1 MKSKK
6 ISILMLGLLV
16 APMLLQSASS
26 AKADSESAIV
36 HTQKSTVS
44 SLVEEGQYFGP
55 TPARNKSSK
64 NILDDLP
71 KDNPFKYVHG
81 DGTDLRQMAPD
92 AYGRAATVQLYMRHA
107 NGSYTV
113 GTGAFVGNRTILT
126 VAHNFLK
133 ANLDNTTND
142 ITDVWFVVGSN
153 SAYKFEGPA
162 NNYRL
167 LPTSGTMY
175 HVDKSQLRFFN
186 QQNYSSNISD
196 RNDKALWENDVA
208 AIQIKDP
215 FPILAK
221 KQGLKNDEVLR
232 IAPLDELLQF
242 NRSPVNT
249 RNVVIN
255 GYPGNYKPGTKEA
268 GTLKN
273 AIIGGFQYR
282 AASVIANKPRY
293 ISTGADLDSGSLF
306 EFKNT
311 AVGGMSGSSVLDEKG
326 NVVGTYNFST
336 PGSTPDGLAGGVLF
350 SKAHH
355 TWLTNLVKEN
365 TAKGW
370 YDLDG
375 TRYYLGDDGN
385 IVKNKTLTID
395 GHIWSFDGEGRPT
408 DKGEY
413 FETKVF
419 VKRVDESGKEIEA
432 RQEVGKATALQD
444 FEWSGATKYVER
456 DAVFKEAWLLKTVNG
471 STDRKAT
478 IKAEKGKPEV
488 EIVEVYQSRWVPL
501 RRTSLTKA
509 IEEVKAHA
517 KDRESKLPAKG
528 FEAYAPA
535 ELAGKLNTAQNNYN
549 KALTDAENLA
559 KATDKDDQTAKRTQ
573 KVIDDAEKALRDS
586 DKAFEPLLT
595 EYAKVKRD
603 ERISAVAVLDVAA
616 QYLEDHKSENTK
628 SVKPET
634 LKQYDNAKDAL
645 QKAITAQTQFL
656 ASNKSNDLFKTL
668 DLKNGT
674 DAIAKAQADL
684 ETAVAKVTSESG
696 MLDTSTLTKSIAD
709 LDMSLDRALTRSFI
723 VEPRSELLKDFGVAK
738 QAGTDRVKEARE
750 LLSTGLTKNDQAK
763 VDDMLNRL
771 AKAKDDYLKAIDKV
785 APGERNRI
793 EDPKNLLGS
802 IEPRKVV
809 PAVTVKEKPVTPAKP
824 VETKPSEPV
833 KPVETKPSEP
843 VKPSEPSKP
852 VETKPSAP
860 VTTEEPTKPVA
871 PTKPVESKPSEPT
884 KPVET
889 KPSEPVKPVE
899 TKPSEPTKP
908 VEELPK
914 PVTPTIPTK
923 PVDSKKTETEVVTE
937 KIPFKTKTVEDSELE
952 AGQEHVDVDGQDGE
966 KEITKTYTLEGGK
979 RVGQPIT
986 VEKTL
991 KEPVEKVVRVGTKG
1005 ADKEVVTEE
1014 IPFETK
1020 KIDDP
1025 KLKKGEEKVEVEGAV
1040 GQKEI
1045 TKVYV
1050 TEKGER
1056 KGQPSIVEKIIKEP
1070 VTRVVHVGT
1079 GAEVVDKTTTDDPT
1093 KKTDPKSTEK
1103 KDQVGSE
1110 QKSGQKESDKKND
1123 PKTNVENP
1131 SKKVLP
1137 KTSERDR
1144 RHGTI
1149 VGVLLALVGF
1159 GSVASYTKLRK
1170 RDE

>member
-1 MKSKK
+1 
-6 ISILMLGLLV
+6 MLGLLV

-26 AKADSESAIV
+26 AKADDEPAIV
-36 HTQKSTVS
+36 HTQKNTVS

-107 NGSYTV
+107 DGQYTV
-113 GTGAFVGNRTILT
+113 GSGAFVGNRTILT

-196 RNDKALWENDVA
+196 RKDKALWENDVA

-355 TWLTNLVKEN
+355 TWITNLVKEN

-456 DAVFKEAWLLKTVNG
+456 DAAFKDAWLLKTVNG

-488 EIVEVYQSRWVPL
+488 EIVEVYQSRWTPL

-517 KDRESKLPAKG
+517 KDRESKLPTKG

-549 KALTDAENLA
+549 KTLTDAESLA

-595 EYAKVKRD
+595 EYAKAKRD

-645 QKAITAQTQFL
+645 QKAIASQTQFL

-684 ETAVAKVTSESG
+684 EAAVAKVTSENG
-696 MLDTSTLTKSIAD
+696 MLNTSTLTKSIAD
-709 LDMSLDRALTRSFI
+709 LDMSLDKVFKGSFTAESLKGFDI
-723 VEPRSELLKDFGVAK
+723 VK

-750 LLSTGLTKNDQAK
+750 LLSTGLTKDDQAK
-763 VDDMLNRL
+763 VDDMLKRI
-771 AKAKDDYLKAIDKV
+771 AQAKDDYLKAIDKFV
-785 APGERNRI
+785 PSEHNRV
-793 EDPKNLLGS
+793 ENPKNPSGS
-802 IEPRKVV
+802 TEPRKVV
-809 PAVTVKEKPVTPAKP
+809 PAVVVKEKPVEPVKPVIPTKP

-871 PTKPVESKPSEPT
+871 PVTEEPT
-884 KPVET
+884 KPVVPT
-889 KPSEPVKPVE
+889 IPSKPEEPKQPE
-899 TKPSEPTKP
+899 
-908 VEELPK
+908 K

-923 PVDSKKTETEVVTE
+923 PTTSKKTETEVVTE
-937 KIPFKTKTVEDSELE
+937 KIPFKTKTVEDPELE
-952 AGQEHVDVDGQDGE
+952 AGQEHVDVEGQDGE
-966 KEITKTYTLEGGK
+966 KEITKTYTLEGSK
-979 RVGQPIT
+979 RVGQPTT
-986 VEKTL
+986 VEKIL

-1045 TKVYV
+1045 TKVYA

-1056 KGQPSIVEKIIKEP
+1056 KGQPTIVEKIIKEP

-1079 GAEVVDKTTTDDPT
+1079 GTYVVDKTTTDDPT

>member
-26 AKADSESAIV
+26 AKADDEPAIV

-133 ANLDNTTND
+133 SNLDNTTND

-162 NNYRL
+162 GNYRF

-196 RNDKALWENDVA
+196 RNDKVLWENDMA

-221 KQGLKNDEVLR
+221 KQGLKNDEVIR

-242 NRSPVNT
+242 NSSPLNT

-255 GYPGNYKPGTKEA
+255 GYPGNYKPGTEDA

-273 AIIGGFQYR
+273 EIIGGIQYR
-282 AASVIANKPRY
+282 AASTISNKPRY
-293 ISTGADLDSGSLF
+293 ISKGADLDSGSLF

-311 AVGGMSGSSVLDEKG
+311 AVGGMSGSSVLNEKG

-336 PGSTPDGLAGGVLF
+336 RGSTPDGSAGGVLF

-456 DAVFKEAWLLKTVNG
+456 DAAFKEAWLLKTVNG

-488 EIVEVYQSRWVPL
+488 EIVEVYQSRWSPL

-517 KDRESKLPAKG
+517 KDRESKLPTKG

-535 ELAGKLNTAQNNYN
+535 ELAGKLNTVQNNYN

-595 EYAKVKRD
+595 EYAKAKQN
-603 ERISAVAVLDVAA
+603 ERISAVAVLDVAV

-634 LKQYDNAKDAL
+634 LKQYNDAKDVL
-645 QKAITAQTQFL
+645 QKAIDAQTAFL

-668 DLKNGT
+668 DLKNGS
-674 DAIAKAQADL
+674 DAITKAQADF
-684 ETAVAKVTSESG
+684 EAAVAKVTSENG

-709 LDMSLDRALTRSFI
+709 LDMLLDRALTRSFI
-723 VEPRSELLKDFGVAK
+723 VEPGSELLKDFGVAK

-763 VDDMLNRL
+763 VDGMLNRL
-771 AKAKDDYLKAIDKV
+771 AKAKEDYLKAIDKV

-793 EDPKNLLGS
+793 EDPKNLLRS
-802 IEPRKVV
+802 TEPRKVV
-809 PAVTVKEKPVTPAKP
+809 PAVVVKEKPV
-824 VETKPSEPV
+824 EPV
-833 KPVETKPSEP
+833 KPT
-843 VKPSEPSKP
+843 EPSKP
-852 VETKPSAP
+852 VETKPSTPVTTEEPTKPSAPVTEESTKPVVPTIPSKPVETKQPEKPVTPTIPTKPIETKPSDP
-860 VTTEEPTKPVA
+860 VTTEEPTKPVT
-871 PTKPVESKPSEPT
+871 PTIPS

-889 KPSEPVKPVE
+889 KSSDPKETKSSDPKDSTKPKETKSSDPKDSTKPKETKSSDPKDSTKPKETKSSDPKDATKPKETKSSDPKDSTKPTE
-899 TKPSEPTKP
+899 TKP
-908 VEELPK
+908 
-914 PVTPTIPTK
+914 
-923 PVDSKKTETEVVTE
+923 
-937 KIPFKTKTVEDSELE
+937 
-952 AGQEHVDVDGQDGE
+952 
-966 KEITKTYTLEGGK
+966 KE
-979 RVGQPIT
+979 
-986 VEKTL
+986 
-991 KEPVEKVVRVGTKG
+991 
-1005 ADKEVVTEE
+1005 
-1014 IPFETK
+1014 
-1020 KIDDP
+1020 
-1025 KLKKGEEKVEVEGAV
+1025 
-1040 GQKEI
+1040 
-1045 TKVYV
+1045 
-1050 TEKGER
+1050 
-1056 KGQPSIVEKIIKEP
+1056 
-1070 VTRVVHVGT
+1070 
-1079 GAEVVDKTTTDDPT
+1079 
-1093 KKTDPKSTEK
+1093 
-1103 KDQVGSE
+1103 
-1110 QKSGQKESDKKND
+1110 
-1123 PKTNVENP
+1123 
-1131 SKKVLP
+1131 LP
-1137 KTSERDR
+1137 KTSEQAKQRN
-1144 RHGTI
+1144 TAI
-1149 VGVLLALVGF
+1149 VALLSVVGLGGLATYF
-1159 GSVASYTKLRK
+1159 GLRK
-1170 RDE
+1170 RDK

>member
-1 MKSKK
+1 
-6 ISILMLGLLV
+6 MLGLLV

-26 AKADSESAIV
+26 AKADDEPAIV

-133 ANLDNTTND
+133 SNLDNTTND

-162 NNYRL
+162 GNYRL

-196 RNDKALWENDVA
+196 RNDKVLWENDVA

-242 NRSPVNT
+242 NSSPLNT

-255 GYPGNYKPGTKEA
+255 GYPGNYKPGTEDA

-273 AIIGGFQYR
+273 AIIGGIQYR
-282 AASVIANKPRY
+282 AASTISNKPRY
-293 ISTGADLDSGSLF
+293 ISKGADLDSGSLF

-311 AVGGMSGSSVLDEKG
+311 AVGGMSGSSVLNEKG

-336 PGSTPDGLAGGVLF
+336 RGSTPDGSAGGVLF

-395 GHIWSFDGEGRPT
+395 GHIWSFDGDGRPT

-432 RQEVGKATALQD
+432 RQEVGKATALQN

-456 DAVFKEAWLLKTVNG
+456 DAAFKEAWLLKTVNG

-488 EIVEVYQSRWVPL
+488 EIVEVYQSRWSPL

-517 KDRESKLPAKG
+517 KDRESKLPTKG

-595 EYAKVKRD
+595 EYAKAKRD

-616 QYLEDHKSENTK
+616 QYLEDHKSESTK

-668 DLKNGT
+668 DLKNGS
-674 DAIAKAQADL
+674 DAITKAQADL
-684 ETAVAKVTSESG
+684 EAAVAKVTSESG

-709 LDMSLDRALTRSFI
+709 LDMSLDKVFKGSFTA
-723 VEPRSELLKDFGVAK
+723 ESLKGFDVVK
-738 QAGTDRVKEARE
+738 QAGADRVKEARE
-750 LLSTGLTKNDQAK
+750 LLSTGLTKDDQAK
-763 VDDMLNRL
+763 VDDMLARL
-771 AKAKDDYLKAIDKV
+771 AKAKGDYLKAIDKFV
-785 APGERNRI
+785 PSEHNRV
-793 EDPKNLLGS
+793 EDPKNPPGS
-802 IEPRKVV
+802 TEPRKVV
-809 PAVTVKEKPVTPAKP
+809 PAVVVKEKPVTPAKP

-914 PVTPTIPTK
+914 PVMPTIPTK
-923 PVDSKKTETEVVTE
+923 PVETKPSDPITTDEPTKPVTPSNPVETKPSDPKDSEKPKETKPSDPKNPTKPTET
-937 KIPFKTKTVEDSELE
+937 KSSDPKDSE
-952 AGQEHVDVDGQDGE
+952 
-966 KEITKTYTLEGGK
+966 KPK
-979 RVGQPIT
+979 
-986 VEKTL
+986 
-991 KEPVEKVVRVGTKG
+991 
-1005 ADKEVVTEE
+1005 
-1014 IPFETK
+1014 ETK
-1020 KIDDP
+1020 PSDP
-1025 KLKKGEEKVEVEGAV
+1025 KDSTKP
-1040 GQKEI
+1040 KE
-1045 TKVYV
+1045 TKSSDP
-1050 TEKGER
+1050 KN
-1056 KGQPSIVEKIIKEP
+1056 
-1070 VTRVVHVGT
+1070 
-1079 GAEVVDKTTTDDPT
+1079 PT
-1093 KKTDPKSTEK
+1093 KPTETKSSDPKDTTKPTET
-1103 KDQVGSE
+1103 
-1110 QKSGQKESDKKND
+1110 KSKE
-1123 PKTNVENP
+1123 
-1131 SKKVLP
+1131 LP
-1137 KTSERDR
+1137 KTSEQAKQRN
-1144 RHGTI
+1144 TAIIALLSI
-1149 VGVLLALVGF
+1149 VGLGGLATYF
-1159 GSVASYTKLRK
+1159 GLRK
-1170 RDE
+1170 RDK

>member
-26 AKADSESAIV
+26 AKADDEPAIV

-81 DGTDLRQMAPD
+81 DGSDLRPMAPD

-107 NGSYTV
+107 DGQYTV

-126 VAHNFLK
+126 VGHNFLK
-133 ANLDNTTND
+133 SGLDNTTND

-153 SAYKFEGPA
+153 SAFKFEGPKG
-162 NNYRL
+162 NYRIV
-167 LPTSGTMY
+167 PTSGTMY

-186 QQNYSSNISD
+186 QQGYSSNLSD
-196 RNDKALWENDVA
+196 RKDKVLWENDVA

-242 NRSPVNT
+242 NSSPVNT

-255 GYPGNYKPGTKEA
+255 GYPGNFTPGTKEA

-273 AIIGGFQYR
+273 AIVGGVQYR
-282 AASVIANKPRY
+282 AASVIANKPPY
-293 ISTGADLDSGSLF
+293 ISKGADLDSGSLF

-311 AVGGMSGSSVLDEKG
+311 AVGGMSGSSVLNEKG

-336 PGSTPDGLAGGVLF
+336 GGSTPDGVAGGVLF

-355 TWLTNLVKEN
+355 TWITNLVKEN
-365 TAKGW
+365 TATGW

-375 TRYYLGDDGN
+375 TRYYLGEDGN
-385 IVKNKTLTID
+385 IVKNKTLVID

-408 DKGEY
+408 DKGEN

-432 RQEVGKATALQD
+432 RQEVGKATTLQD

-456 DAVFKEAWLLKTVNG
+456 DAAFKEAWLLKTVNG

-488 EIVEVYQSRWVPL
+488 EIVEVYQSRWSPL

-517 KDRESKLPAKG
+517 KDRESKLPTKG

-586 DKAFEPLLT
+586 DKAFEPLLA
-595 EYAKVKRD
+595 EYAKAKRD
-603 ERISAVAVLDVAA
+603 ERISAVGALDVAA
-616 QYLEDHKSENTK
+616 QYLEDHKAENTK
-628 SVKPET
+628 SVKAET
-634 LKQYDNAKDAL
+634 VKQYNDAKDAL

-656 ASNKSNDLFKTL
+656 ATNKSNDLFKTL
-668 DLKNGT
+668 DLKNGS
-674 DAIAKAQADL
+674 DAITKAQADL
-684 ETAVAKVTSESG
+684 EAAVAKVTSESG

-709 LDMSLDRALTRSFI
+709 LDMSLDKVFKGSFTA
-723 VEPRSELLKDFGVAK
+723 ESLKGFDVVK

-750 LLSTGLTKNDQAK
+750 LLSTGLTKDDQAK
-763 VDDMLNRL
+763 VDDMLKRI
-771 AKAKDDYLKAIDKV
+771 AQAKDDYLKAIDKFV
-785 APGERNRI
+785 PSKHNRV
-793 EDPKNLLGS
+793 EDPKNPPGS
-802 IEPRKVV
+802 TEPRKVV
-809 PAVTVKEKPVTPAKP
+809 PAVVVKEKPVT
-824 VETKPSEPV
+824 PV
-833 KPVETKPSEP
+833 KPVETKPLEP

-889 KPSEPVKPVE
+889 KPSEP
-899 TKPSEPTKP
+899 TKP

-923 PVDSKKTETEVVTE
+923 PVETKPSDPITTEEPTKPVTPSNPVETKPSDPKDSEKPKETKPSDPKNPTKPKETKSSDPKDSTKPKETKSSDPKDSEKPKETKPSDPKDTTKPTET
-937 KIPFKTKTVEDSELE
+937 KP
-952 AGQEHVDVDGQDGE
+952 
-966 KEITKTYTLEGGK
+966 KE
-979 RVGQPIT
+979 
-986 VEKTL
+986 
-991 KEPVEKVVRVGTKG
+991 
-1005 ADKEVVTEE
+1005 
-1014 IPFETK
+1014 
-1020 KIDDP
+1020 
-1025 KLKKGEEKVEVEGAV
+1025 
-1040 GQKEI
+1040 
-1045 TKVYV
+1045 
-1050 TEKGER
+1050 
-1056 KGQPSIVEKIIKEP
+1056 
-1070 VTRVVHVGT
+1070 
-1079 GAEVVDKTTTDDPT
+1079 
-1093 KKTDPKSTEK
+1093 
-1103 KDQVGSE
+1103 
-1110 QKSGQKESDKKND
+1110 
-1123 PKTNVENP
+1123 
-1131 SKKVLP
+1131 LP
-1137 KTSERDR
+1137 KTSEQAKQRN
-1144 RHGTI
+1144 TAI
-1149 VGVLLALVGF
+1149 ITLLSVVGLGGLATYLG
-1159 GSVASYTKLRK
+1159 LRK
-1170 RDE
+1170 RDK

>member
-26 AKADSESAIV
+26 AKADDEPAIV

-107 NGSYTV
+107 DGQYTV
-113 GTGAFVGNRTILT
+113 GSGAFVGNRTILT

-175 HVDKSQLRFFN
+175 HVDNSQLRFFN

-196 RNDKALWENDVA
+196 RKDKALWENDVA

-336 PGSTPDGLAGGVLF
+336 PGSTPDGVAGGVLF

-355 TWLTNLVKEN
+355 TWITNLVKEN

-456 DAVFKEAWLLKTVNG
+456 DAAFKDAWLLKTVNG

-488 EIVEVYQSRWVPL
+488 EIVEVYQSRWTPL

-517 KDRESKLPAKG
+517 KDRESKLPTKG
-528 FEAYAPA
+528 FEANAPA

-573 KVIDDAEKALRDS
+573 KVIDDMEKALRDS

-595 EYAKVKRD
+595 EYAKAKRD

-616 QYLEDHKSENTK
+616 QYLEDHKSESTK

-668 DLKNGT
+668 DLKNGS

-684 ETAVAKVTSESG
+684 EAAVAKVTSENG
-696 MLDTSTLTKSIAD
+696 MLNTSTLTKSIAD
-709 LDMSLDRALTRSFI
+709 LDMVLDKRITGSFI
-723 VEPRSELLKDFGVAK
+723 VEPGSELLKDFGVAK

-750 LLSTGLTKNDQAK
+750 LLSTGLTKDDQAK

-785 APGERNRI
+785 ISGERNRI
-793 EDPKNLLGS
+793 ENPKNT
-802 IEPRKVV
+802 EPRKVV
-809 PAVTVKEKPVTPAKP
+809 PAVVVKEKPVTPAKP

-833 KPVETKPSEP
+833 KPTEPSKPVET
-843 VKPSEPSKP
+843 KPSEPSKP
-852 VETKPSAP
+852 VETKPSTP

-871 PTKPVESKPSEPT
+871 PTKPVES
-884 KPVET
+884 

-923 PVDSKKTETEVVTE
+923 PVETKPSDPITTEEPTKPVTPSNPVETKPSDPKDSEKPKETKPSDPKDSTKPKETKSSDPKDSEKPKETKPSDPKDSTKPKETKSSDPKDSTKPTET
-937 KIPFKTKTVEDSELE
+937 KP
-952 AGQEHVDVDGQDGE
+952 
-966 KEITKTYTLEGGK
+966 KE
-979 RVGQPIT
+979 
-986 VEKTL
+986 
-991 KEPVEKVVRVGTKG
+991 
-1005 ADKEVVTEE
+1005 
-1014 IPFETK
+1014 
-1020 KIDDP
+1020 
-1025 KLKKGEEKVEVEGAV
+1025 
-1040 GQKEI
+1040 
-1045 TKVYV
+1045 
-1050 TEKGER
+1050 
-1056 KGQPSIVEKIIKEP
+1056 
-1070 VTRVVHVGT
+1070 
-1079 GAEVVDKTTTDDPT
+1079 
-1093 KKTDPKSTEK
+1093 
-1103 KDQVGSE
+1103 
-1110 QKSGQKESDKKND
+1110 
-1123 PKTNVENP
+1123 
-1131 SKKVLP
+1131 LP
-1137 KTSERDR
+1137 KTSEQAKQRN
-1144 RHGTI
+1144 TAIIALLSI
-1149 VGVLLALVGF
+1149 VGLGGLATYLG
-1159 GSVASYTKLRK
+1159 LRK

>member
-26 AKADSESAIV
+26 AKADSEPAIV
-36 HTQKSTVS
+36 YTEKSTVS

-107 NGSYTV
+107 DGQYTV
-113 GTGAFVGNRTILT
+113 GSGAFVGNRTILT

-196 RNDKALWENDVA
+196 RKDKALWENDVA

-385 IVKNKTLTID
+385 IVKNKILTID

-456 DAVFKEAWLLKTVNG
+456 DAAFKDAWLLKTVNG

-517 KDRESKLPAKG
+517 KDRESKLPTKG

-559 KATDKDDQTAKRTQ
+559 KATDKDDQTEKRTQ

-586 DKAFEPLLT
+586 DKAFEPLLA
-595 EYAKVKRD
+595 EYAKAKRD

-668 DLKNGT
+668 DLKNGL

-684 ETAVAKVTSESG
+684 EAAVAKVTSESG

-709 LDMSLDRALTRSFI
+709 LDMSLDKVFKGSFTA
-723 VEPRSELLKDFGVAK
+723 ESLKGFDAVK

-750 LLSTGLTKNDQAK
+750 LLSTGLTKDDQAK
-763 VDDMLNRL
+763 VDDMLKRI
-771 AKAKDDYLKAIDKV
+771 AQAKDDYLKAIDKFV
-785 APGERNRI
+785 PSEHNRV
-793 EDPKNLLGS
+793 EDPKNPPGS
-802 IEPRKVV
+802 TEPRKVV
-809 PAVTVKEKPVTPAKP
+809 PAVVVKEKPV
-824 VETKPSEPV
+824 EPV
-833 KPVETKPSEP
+833 KPVI
-843 VKPSEPSKP
+843 
-852 VETKPSAP
+852 
-860 VTTEEPTKPVA
+860 
-871 PTKPVESKPSEPT
+871 PT

-889 KPSEPVKPVE
+889 KPSEPVKPTEPSKPVE
-899 TKPSEPTKP
+899 TKPSEPVKPTEPSKPVETKPSTPVTTEEPTKPSAPVTEEPTKP

-923 PVDSKKTETEVVTE
+923 PVETKPSDPKDSEKPKETKPSDPKNPTKPTET
-937 KIPFKTKTVEDSELE
+937 KSSDPKDSTKP
-952 AGQEHVDVDGQDGE
+952 
-966 KEITKTYTLEGGK
+966 K
-979 RVGQPIT
+979 
-986 VEKTL
+986 
-991 KEPVEKVVRVGTKG
+991 
-1005 ADKEVVTEE
+1005 
-1014 IPFETK
+1014 ETK
-1020 KIDDP
+1020 SSDP
-1025 KLKKGEEKVEVEGAV
+1025 KDATKPTETKP
-1040 GQKEI
+1040 KE
-1045 TKVYV
+1045 
-1050 TEKGER
+1050 
-1056 KGQPSIVEKIIKEP
+1056 
-1070 VTRVVHVGT
+1070 
-1079 GAEVVDKTTTDDPT
+1079 
-1093 KKTDPKSTEK
+1093 
-1103 KDQVGSE
+1103 
-1110 QKSGQKESDKKND
+1110 
-1123 PKTNVENP
+1123 
-1131 SKKVLP
+1131 LP
-1137 KTSERDR
+1137 KTSEQAKQRN
-1144 RHGTI
+1144 TAI
-1149 VGVLLALVGF
+1149 ITLLSVVGLGGLVTYF
-1159 GSVASYTKLRK
+1159 GLRK
-1170 RDE
+1170 RDK

>member
-26 AKADSESAIV
+26 AKADDEPAIV

-44 SLVEEGQYFGP
+44 SLVEEGHYFGP

-81 DGTDLRQMAPD
+81 DGSDLRPMAPD

-107 NGSYTV
+107 DGQYTV

-126 VAHNFLK
+126 VGHNFLK
-133 ANLDNTTND
+133 SGLDNTTND

-153 SAYKFEGPA
+153 SAFKFEGPKG
-162 NNYRL
+162 NYRIV
-167 LPTSGTMY
+167 PTSGTMY

-186 QQNYSSNISD
+186 QQGYSSNLSD
-196 RNDKALWENDVA
+196 RKDKVLWENDVA

-242 NRSPVNT
+242 NSSPVNT

-255 GYPGNYKPGTKEA
+255 GYPGNFTPGTKEA

-273 AIIGGFQYR
+273 AIVGGVQYR
-282 AASVIANKPRY
+282 AASVIANKPPY
-293 ISTGADLDSGSLF
+293 ISKGADLDSGSLF

-311 AVGGMSGSSVLDEKG
+311 AVGGMSGSSVLNEKG

-336 PGSTPDGLAGGVLF
+336 GGSTPDGVAGGVLF

-355 TWLTNLVKEN
+355 TWITNLVKEN
-365 TAKGW
+365 TVMGW

-375 TRYYLGDDGN
+375 TRYYLGEDGN
-385 IVKNKTLTID
+385 IVKNKTLVID

-456 DAVFKEAWLLKTVNG
+456 DAAFKDAWLLKTVNG
-471 STDRKAT
+471 SADRKAT

-488 EIVEVYQSRWVPL
+488 EIIEVYQSRWSPL

-517 KDRESKLPAKG
+517 KDRESKLPTKG
-528 FEAYAPA
+528 FEAYASA

-586 DKAFEPLLT
+586 DKAFELLLT
-595 EYAKVKRD
+595 EYAKAKRD

-628 SVKPET
+628 SVKAET
-634 LKQYDNAKDAL
+634 VKQYTDAKDAL
-645 QKAITAQTQFL
+645 QKAIASQTQFL

-668 DLKNGT
+668 DLKNGS
-674 DAIAKAQADL
+674 DAITKAQADL
-684 ETAVAKVTSESG
+684 EAAVAKVTSENG

-709 LDMSLDRALTRSFI
+709 LDMSLDKVFKGSFTA
-723 VEPRSELLKDFGVAK
+723 ESLKGFDVVK

-750 LLSTGLTKNDQAK
+750 LLSTGLTKDDQAK
-763 VDDMLNRL
+763 VDDMLKRI
-771 AKAKDDYLKAIDKV
+771 AQAKDDYLKAIDKLV
-785 APGERNRI
+785 PSEHNRV
-793 EDPKNLLGS
+793 EDPKHPAGLT
-802 IEPRKVV
+802 EPRKVV
-809 PAVTVKEKPVTPAKP
+809 SAVVVKEKPV
-824 VETKPSEPV
+824 EPV

-843 VKPSEPSKP
+843 VTPTKPVETKPSEPVTPTKPVETKPSEPTTPTKP

-871 PTKPVESKPSEPT
+871 PTIPS

-889 KPSEPVKPVE
+889 KPSEPVE
-899 TKPSEPTKP
+899 TKPSVPVTTEEPTVPDNPVIPTVPTKP
-908 VEELPK
+908 TDRKSTEEKPK
-914 PVTPTIPTK
+914 GTDPVDKPTTEAPTK
-923 PVDSKKTETEVVTE
+923 QTDP
-937 KIPFKTKTVEDSELE
+937 
-952 AGQEHVDVDGQDGE
+952 
-966 KEITKTYTLEGGK
+966 KESDPKN
-979 RVGQPIT
+979 
-986 VEKTL
+986 
-991 KEPVEKVVRVGTKG
+991 PVE
-1005 ADKEVVTEE
+1005 
-1014 IPFETK
+1014 
-1020 KIDDP
+1020 
-1025 KLKKGEEKVEVEGAV
+1025 
-1040 GQKEI
+1040 
-1045 TKVYV
+1045 
-1050 TEKGER
+1050 
-1056 KGQPSIVEKIIKEP
+1056 
-1070 VTRVVHVGT
+1070 
-1079 GAEVVDKTTTDDPT
+1079 
-1093 KKTDPKSTEK
+1093 KTDPKTVEK
-1103 KDQVGSE
+1103 KTTPKDGSKPSDP
-1110 QKSGQKESDKKND
+1110 KSGEKGTDPKVVGKETD
-1123 PKTNVENP
+1123 PKTGSKDGTKKSDPKSTVGDP
-1131 SKKVLP
+1131 STKVLP

-1144 RHGTI
+1144 RHSTV

-1159 GSVASYTKLRK
+1159 GSVVSYKKLRR
-1170 RDE
+1170 RD

>member
-26 AKADSESAIV
+26 AKADDEPAIV
-36 HTQKSTVS
+36 HTQKNTVS
-44 SLVEEGQYFGP
+44 SLVEEGHYFGP

-133 ANLDNTTND
+133 SNLDNSTND

-162 NNYRL
+162 GNYRL

-186 QQNYSSNISD
+186 QQGYSSNQSD
-196 RNDKALWENDVA
+196 RNDKVLWENDVA
-208 AIQIKDP
+208 TIQIKDP

-221 KQGLKNDEVLR
+221 KQGLKNDEVIR

-242 NRSPVNT
+242 NSSPLNT

-255 GYPGNYKPGTKEA
+255 GYPGNYKPGTEDA

-273 AIIGGFQYR
+273 EIIGGIQYR
-282 AASVIANKPRY
+282 AASTISNKPRY
-293 ISTGADLDSGSLF
+293 ISKGADLDSGSLF

-311 AVGGMSGSSVLDEKG
+311 AVGGMSGSSVLNEKG

-336 PGSTPDGLAGGVLF
+336 RGSTPDGSAGGVLF

-456 DAVFKEAWLLKTVNG
+456 DAAFKEAWLLKTVNG

-488 EIVEVYQSRWVPL
+488 EIVEVYQSRWSPL

-517 KDRESKLPAKG
+517 KDRESKLPTKG
-528 FEAYAPA
+528 FEAYSPV

-586 DKAFEPLLT
+586 DKAFEPLLA
-595 EYAKVKRD
+595 EYAKAKRD

-616 QYLEDHKSENTK
+616 QYLEDHKSESMK

-668 DLKNGT
+668 DLKNGS
-674 DAIAKAQADL
+674 DAITKAQADL
-684 ETAVAKVTSESG
+684 EAAVAKVTSESG

-709 LDMSLDRALTRSFI
+709 LDMSLDKVFKGSFTA
-723 VEPRSELLKDFGVAK
+723 ESLKGFDVVK

-750 LLSTGLTKNDQAK
+750 LLSTGLTKDDQAK
-763 VDDMLNRL
+763 VDDMLKRI
-771 AKAKDDYLKAIDKV
+771 AQAKDDYLKAIDKFV
-785 APGERNRI
+785 PSEHNRV
-793 EDPKNLLGS
+793 EDPKNPPGFT
-802 IEPRKVV
+802 EPRKVV
-809 PAVTVKEKPVTPAKP
+809 PAVVVKEKPVEPVKPVIPTKP

-843 VKPSEPSKP
+843 VKPTEPSKPVETKPSEPSKP

-860 VTTEEPTKPVA
+860 VTTEEPTKPSAPVTEE
-871 PTKPVESKPSEPT
+871 PTKPVVTTIPS

-889 KPSEPVKPVE
+889 KPVIPTIPSKPEEPKQPE
-899 TKPSEPTKP
+899 
-908 VEELPK
+908 K

-923 PVDSKKTETEVVTE
+923 PIETKPSDPVTTEEPTKPVETKSSDPKDSTKPKETKSSDPKDATKPKETKSSDPKDATKPKETKSSDPKDATKPTET
-937 KIPFKTKTVEDSELE
+937 KSSDPKDATKPT
-952 AGQEHVDVDGQDGE
+952 
-966 KEITKTYTLEGGK
+966 
-979 RVGQPIT
+979 
-986 VEKTL
+986 
-991 KEPVEKVVRVGTKG
+991 
-1005 ADKEVVTEE
+1005 
-1014 IPFETK
+1014 ETK
-1020 KIDDP
+1020 SSDP
-1025 KLKKGEEKVEVEGAV
+1025 KDSTKS
-1040 GQKEI
+1040 KE
-1045 TKVYV
+1045 
-1050 TEKGER
+1050 
-1056 KGQPSIVEKIIKEP
+1056 
-1070 VTRVVHVGT
+1070 
-1079 GAEVVDKTTTDDPT
+1079 
-1093 KKTDPKSTEK
+1093 
-1103 KDQVGSE
+1103 
-1110 QKSGQKESDKKND
+1110 
-1123 PKTNVENP
+1123 
-1131 SKKVLP
+1131 LP
-1137 KTSERDR
+1137 KTSEQAKQRN
-1144 RHGTI
+1144 TVI
-1149 VGVLLALVGF
+1149 VALLSVVGLGGLATYF
-1159 GSVASYTKLRK
+1159 GLRK
-1170 RDE
+1170 RDK

>member
-26 AKADSESAIV
+26 AKADSEPAIV

-81 DGTDLRQMAPD
+81 DGSDLRQMAPD
-92 AYGRAATVQLYMRHA
+92 AYGRAATVQLYMRHVD
-107 NGSYTV
+107 GRYTL

-133 ANLDNTTND
+133 PYLDNTTDD

-153 SAYKFEGPA
+153 SAYTFDGPRG
-162 NNYRL
+162 NYRII
-167 LPTSGTMY
+167 PTSGTMY

-186 QQNYSSNISD
+186 QQGYSSNLSS
-196 RNDKALWENDVA
+196 RNDKTLWENDVA

-232 IAPLDELLQF
+232 IAPLDELLKF
-242 NRSPVNT
+242 NSSPVNT
-249 RNVVIN
+249 RNIVIN
-255 GYPGNYKPGTKEA
+255 GYPGSYTPGGEES

-273 AIIGGFQYR
+273 AIISGFQYR
-282 AASVIANKPRY
+282 VASVIGNKEPY
-293 ISTGADLDSGSLF
+293 TMKDGDLASGILF
-306 EFKNT
+306 NFKNT
-311 AVGGMSGSSVLDEKG
+311 GVAGMSGSSVLDEKG

-336 PGSTPDGLAGGVLF
+336 KGSTPDGYAGGVLF

-456 DAVFKEAWLLKTVNG
+456 DAAFKEAWLLKTVNG

-488 EIVEVYQSRWVPL
+488 EIVEVYQSRWSPL

-517 KDRESKLPAKG
+517 KDRESKLPTKG

-595 EYAKVKRD
+595 EYAKAKRD

-616 QYLEDHKSENTK
+616 QYLEDHKSESTK

-668 DLKNGT
+668 DLKNGS

-684 ETAVAKVTSESG
+684 EAAVAKVTSENG
-696 MLDTSTLTKSIAD
+696 MLNTSTLTKSIAD
-709 LDMSLDRALTRSFI
+709 LDMVLDKRITGSFI
-723 VEPRSELLKDFGVAK
+723 VEPGSELLKDFGVAK

-750 LLSTGLTKNDQAK
+750 LLSTGLTKDDQAK

-785 APGERNRI
+785 ISGERNRI
-793 EDPKNLLGS
+793 EDPKNT
-802 IEPRKVV
+802 EPRKVV
-809 PAVTVKEKPVTPAKP
+809 PAVVVKEKPVTPAKP

-833 KPVETKPSEP
+833 KPTEPSKPVET
-843 VKPSEPSKP
+843 KPSEPSKP
-852 VETKPSAP
+852 VETKPSTP

-871 PTKPVESKPSEPT
+871 PTKPVES
-884 KPVET
+884 

-923 PVDSKKTETEVVTE
+923 PVETKPSDPVTTE
-937 KIPFKTKTVEDSELE
+937 
-952 AGQEHVDVDGQDGE
+952 
-966 KEITKTYTLEGGK
+966 
-979 RVGQPIT
+979 
-986 VEKTL
+986 
-991 KEPVEKVVRVGTKG
+991 EPVKPTEPTKPVET
-1005 ADKEVVTEE
+1005 KPTTPVVTEE
-1014 IPFETK
+1014 PTKPSTPVTTEEPKQPEQPTETK
-1020 KIDDP
+1020 
-1025 KLKKGEEKVEVEGAV
+1025 
-1040 GQKEI
+1040 
-1045 TKVYV
+1045 
-1050 TEKGER
+1050 
-1056 KGQPSIVEKIIKEP
+1056 SS
-1070 VTRVVHVGT
+1070 
-1079 GAEVVDKTTTDDPT
+1079 
-1093 KKTDPKSTEK
+1093 DPKSTIEK
-1103 KDQVGSE
+1103 TDPVTSE
-1110 QKSGQKESDKKND
+1110 EKSGQKEKD
-1123 PKTNVENP
+1123 PKTTVENP

-1144 RHGTI
+1144 HHGTI
-1149 VGVLLALVGF
+1149 VGVLLALVGL
-1159 GSVASYTKLRK
+1159 GGVTSYMKFRK
-1170 RDE
+1170 RD

>member
-6 ISILMLGLLV
+6 ISILMLGLLMS
-16 APMLLQSASS
+16 PMLLQSVSS
-26 AKADSESAIV
+26 AKADDEPSIV
-36 HTQKSTVS
+36 HTQKNTVS

-55 TPARNKSSK
+55 TPARKKTSK

-107 NGSYTV
+107 NGQYTV

-232 IAPLDELLQF
+232 IAPLDELLEF

-255 GYPGNYKPGTKEA
+255 GYPGNFKPGTKEA

-282 AASVIANKPRY
+282 ASSVIFNKPPY
-293 ISTGADLDSGSLF
+293 TSKGADLDSGSLF

-336 PGSTPDGLAGGVLF
+336 AGSPADGLAGGVLF

-355 TWLTNLVKEN
+355 AWITNLVKEN

-375 TRYYLGDDGN
+375 TRYYLGEDGN
-385 IVKNKTLTID
+385 IVKNKTLVID
-395 GHIWSFDGEGRPT
+395 GHIWNFDGEGRPT
-408 DKGEY
+408 DQGEY

-419 VKRVDESGKEIEA
+419 VKRVDEAGKEIEA
-432 RQEVGKATALQD
+432 RQEVGKATALKD
-444 FEWSGATKYVER
+444 FEYSGATEYVKR
-456 DAVFKEAWLLKTVNG
+456 DAAFKDAWLLKSVNG
-471 STDRKAT
+471 STENKAT

-488 EIVEVYQSRWVPL
+488 EIVEVYQSRWQPL
-501 RRTSLTKA
+501 RRTYLTKA

-517 KDRESKLPAKG
+517 KDRESKLPTKG

-586 DKAFEPLLT
+586 DKAFELLLT
-595 EYAKVKRD
+595 EYAKAKRD

-616 QYLEDHKSENTK
+616 QYLEDHKSESTK

-634 LKQYDNAKDAL
+634 VKQYTDAKDAL
-645 QKAITAQTQFL
+645 QKAIEAQTQFL
-656 ASNKSNDLFKTL
+656 ATNKSNDLFKTL

-674 DAIAKAQADL
+674 DAIKKAQSDL
-684 ETAVAKVTSESG
+684 EAAVAKVTSENG

-709 LDMSLDRALTRSFI
+709 LDMSLDKVFKGSFTA
-723 VEPRSELLKDFGVAK
+723 ESLKGFDVVK

-750 LLSTGLTKNDQAK
+750 LLSTGLTKDDQAK
-763 VDDMLNRL
+763 VDDMLKKI
-771 AKAKDDYLKAIDKV
+771 AQAKDDYLKAIDKFV
-785 APGERNRI
+785 PSDQNKV
-793 EDPKNLLGS
+793 EDPKNPPGS
-802 IEPRKVV
+802 TEPRKVV
-809 PAVTVKEKPVTPAKP
+809 PAVVVKEKPVTPAKP

-843 VKPSEPSKP
+843 VKPTEPSKPVETKPSEPSKP

-871 PTKPVESKPSEPT
+871 PTIPS

-899 TKPSEPTKP
+899 TKPSEPITPTKP
-908 VEELPK
+908 VETKPSTPVTTEEPTVPDK
-914 PVTPTIPTK
+914 PVIPTVPTK
-923 PVDSKKTETEVVTE
+923 PTDQKSTDEKPKGTDPVDKPTTEAPTKQTDPKESDPKNPVEKTD
-937 KIPFKTKTVEDSELE
+937 PKTVE
-952 AGQEHVDVDGQDGE
+952 
-966 KEITKTYTLEGGK
+966 
-979 RVGQPIT
+979 
-986 VEKTL
+986 
-991 KEPVEKVVRVGTKG
+991 
-1005 ADKEVVTEE
+1005 
-1014 IPFETK
+1014 
-1020 KIDDP
+1020 
-1025 KLKKGEEKVEVEGAV
+1025 
-1040 GQKEI
+1040 
-1045 TKVYV
+1045 
-1050 TEKGER
+1050 
-1056 KGQPSIVEKIIKEP
+1056 
-1070 VTRVVHVGT
+1070 
-1079 GAEVVDKTTTDDPT
+1079 
-1093 KKTDPKSTEK
+1093 KKTDPKTS
-1103 KDQVGSE
+1103 DP
-1110 QKSGQKESDKKND
+1110 KSGEKGTDPKVVGKETD
-1123 PKTNVENP
+1123 PKTGSKDSDPKDGAKKSDPKSTVENP
-1131 SKKVLP
+1131 STKVLP

-1159 GSVASYTKLRK
+1159 GSVASYKKLRR

>member
-26 AKADSESAIV
+26 AKADDEPAIV

-44 SLVEEGQYFGP
+44 SLVEEGHYFGP

-107 NGSYTV
+107 DGQYTV

-196 RNDKALWENDVA
+196 RKDKALWENDVA

-242 NRSPVNT
+242 NSSPVNT

-355 TWLTNLVKEN
+355 TWITNLVKEN
-365 TAKGW
+365 TATGW

-456 DAVFKEAWLLKTVNG
+456 DAAFKEVWLLKTVNG

-488 EIVEVYQSRWVPL
+488 EIVEVYQSRWTPL

-517 KDRESKLPAKG
+517 KDRESKLPTKG
-528 FEAYAPA
+528 FEAYVPA
-535 ELAGKLNTAQNNYN
+535 ELAGKLNAAQNNYN

-595 EYAKVKRD
+595 EYAKAKRD

-616 QYLEDHKSENTK
+616 QYLEDHKSESTK

-684 ETAVAKVTSESG
+684 EAAVAKVTSESG

-709 LDMSLDRALTRSFI
+709 LDMSLDKVFKGSFTA
-723 VEPRSELLKDFGVAK
+723 ESLKGFDVVK

-750 LLSTGLTKNDQAK
+750 LLSTGLTKDDQAK
-763 VDDMLNRL
+763 VDDMLKRI
-771 AKAKDDYLKAIDKV
+771 AQAKDDYLKAIDKFV
-785 APGERNRI
+785 PSEHNRV
-793 EDPKNLLGS
+793 EDPKHPEGS
-802 IEPRKVV
+802 TEPRKVV
-809 PAVTVKEKPVTPAKP
+809 PAVVVKEKPVEPVKPTKP

-843 VKPSEPSKP
+843 VKP
-852 VETKPSAP
+852 VETKPSTP
-860 VTTEEPTKPVA
+860 VTTEEPTKPSAPVTEE
-871 PTKPVESKPSEPT
+871 PTKPVVPIIPT

-889 KPSEPVKPVE
+889 KPSEPE
-899 TKPSEPTKP
+899 EPKQP
-908 VEELPK
+908 EK
-914 PVTPTIPTK
+914 PVTPTIPSKPIETKPSDPVATEPSKPIETKPSTPITTEEPTK
-923 PVDSKKTETEVVTE
+923 PVTPTIPSKPVETKSSDPKDSTKPTET
-937 KIPFKTKTVEDSELE
+937 KFS
-952 AGQEHVDVDGQDGE
+952 
-966 KEITKTYTLEGGK
+966 
-979 RVGQPIT
+979 
-986 VEKTL
+986 
-991 KEPVEKVVRVGTKG
+991 
-1005 ADKEVVTEE
+1005 
-1014 IPFETK
+1014 
-1020 KIDDP
+1020 DP
-1025 KLKKGEEKVEVEGAV
+1025 KDSTKP
-1040 GQKEI
+1040 KE
-1045 TKVYV
+1045 
-1050 TEKGER
+1050 
-1056 KGQPSIVEKIIKEP
+1056 
-1070 VTRVVHVGT
+1070 
-1079 GAEVVDKTTTDDPT
+1079 
-1093 KKTDPKSTEK
+1093 
-1103 KDQVGSE
+1103 
-1110 QKSGQKESDKKND
+1110 
-1123 PKTNVENP
+1123 
-1131 SKKVLP
+1131 LP
-1137 KTSERDR
+1137 KTSEQAKQRN
-1144 RHGTI
+1144 TVI
-1149 VGVLLALVGF
+1149 IVLLSVVGLGGLATYF
-1159 GSVASYTKLRK
+1159 SLRK
-1170 RDE
+1170 RDK

>member
-26 AKADSESAIV
+26 AKADSEPAIV

-64 NILDDLP
+64 NVLDDLP

-107 NGSYTV
+107 DGQYTV

-293 ISTGADLDSGSLF
+293 ISTGADFDSGSLF

-456 DAVFKEAWLLKTVNG
+456 DAAFKEAWLLKTVNG

-517 KDRESKLPAKG
+517 KDRESKLPTKG
-528 FEAYAPA
+528 FEAYAPV

-586 DKAFEPLLT
+586 DKAFEPLLA
-595 EYAKVKRD
+595 EYAKAKRD

-634 LKQYDNAKDAL
+634 LKQHDNAKDAL
-645 QKAITAQTQFL
+645 QKAINAQTQFL

-668 DLKNGT
+668 DLKNGS
-674 DAIAKAQADL
+674 DAITKAQADL
-684 ETAVAKVTSESG
+684 EAAVAKVTSESG

-709 LDMSLDRALTRSFI
+709 LDMSLDKVFKGSFTA
-723 VEPRSELLKDFGVAK
+723 ESLKGFDVVK

-750 LLSTGLTKNDQAK
+750 LLSTGLTKDDQAK
-763 VDDMLNRL
+763 VDDMLKRI
-771 AKAKDDYLKAIDKV
+771 AQAKDDYLKAIDKFV
-785 APGERNRI
+785 PSEHNRV
-793 EDPKNLLGS
+793 EDPKNPPGS
-802 IEPRKVV
+802 TEPRKVV
-809 PAVTVKEKPVTPAKP
+809 PAVVVKEKPVTPVKTI
-824 VETKPSEPV
+824 ETKPSEPV
-833 KPVETKPSEP
+833 KPTEPSKPVET
-843 VKPSEPSKP
+843 KPSEPSKP

-871 PTKPVESKPSEPT
+871 PTKPVESKPF
-884 KPVET
+884 
-889 KPSEPVKPVE
+889 EPVKPVE

-923 PVDSKKTETEVVTE
+923 LVETKPSEPVKPVETKPSDPKDSTKPKETKSSDPKDSEKPKETKSSDPKDTTKPTET
-937 KIPFKTKTVEDSELE
+937 KSSDPKDATKPT
-952 AGQEHVDVDGQDGE
+952 
-966 KEITKTYTLEGGK
+966 
-979 RVGQPIT
+979 
-986 VEKTL
+986 
-991 KEPVEKVVRVGTKG
+991 
-1005 ADKEVVTEE
+1005 
-1014 IPFETK
+1014 ETK
-1020 KIDDP
+1020 P
-1025 KLKKGEEKVEVEGAV
+1025 KE
-1040 GQKEI
+1040 
-1045 TKVYV
+1045 
-1050 TEKGER
+1050 
-1056 KGQPSIVEKIIKEP
+1056 
-1070 VTRVVHVGT
+1070 
-1079 GAEVVDKTTTDDPT
+1079 
-1093 KKTDPKSTEK
+1093 
-1103 KDQVGSE
+1103 
-1110 QKSGQKESDKKND
+1110 
-1123 PKTNVENP
+1123 
-1131 SKKVLP
+1131 LP
-1137 KTSERDR
+1137 KTSEQAKQRN
-1144 RHGTI
+1144 TAI
-1149 VGVLLALVGF
+1149 ITLLSVVGLGGLVTYF
-1159 GSVASYTKLRK
+1159 GLRK
-1170 RDE
+1170 RDK

>member
-26 AKADSESAIV
+26 AKADDEPSIV
-36 HTQKSTVS
+36 HTQKNTVS
-44 SLVEEGQYFGP
+44 SLVEEGHYFGP

-133 ANLDNTTND
+133 SNLDNTTND

-162 NNYRL
+162 GNYRL

-186 QQNYSSNISD
+186 QQGYSSNQSD
-196 RNDKALWENDVA
+196 RNDKVLWENDVA

-221 KQGLKNDEVLR
+221 KQGLKNDEVIR

-242 NRSPVNT
+242 NSSPLNT

-255 GYPGNYKPGTKEA
+255 GYPGNYKPGTEDA

-273 AIIGGFQYR
+273 EIIGGIQYR
-282 AASVIANKPRY
+282 AASTISNKPRY
-293 ISTGADLDSGSLF
+293 ISKGADLDSGSLF

-311 AVGGMSGSSVLDEKG
+311 AVGGMSGSSVLNEKG

-336 PGSTPDGLAGGVLF
+336 RGSTPDGSAGGVLF

-456 DAVFKEAWLLKTVNG
+456 DAAFKEAWLLKTVNG

-488 EIVEVYQSRWVPL
+488 EIVEVYQSRWSPL

-517 KDRESKLPAKG
+517 KDRESKLPTKG

-535 ELAGKLNTAQNNYN
+535 ELAGKLNTVQNNYN

-595 EYAKVKRD
+595 EYAKAKRD

-645 QKAITAQTQFL
+645 QKAIASQTQFL

-668 DLKNGT
+668 DLKNGS
-674 DAIAKAQADL
+674 DAITKAQADL
-684 ETAVAKVTSESG
+684 EAAVAKMTSESG

-709 LDMSLDRALTRSFI
+709 LDMSLDKVFKGSFTA
-723 VEPRSELLKDFGVAK
+723 ESLKGFDVVK

-750 LLSTGLTKNDQAK
+750 LLSTGLTKDDQAK
-763 VDDMLNRL
+763 VDDMLKRI
-771 AKAKDDYLKAIDKV
+771 AQAKDDYLKAIDKFV
-785 APGERNRI
+785 PSEHNRV
-793 EDPKNLLGS
+793 EDPKNPPGS
-802 IEPRKVV
+802 TEPRKVV
-809 PAVTVKEKPVTPAKP
+809 PAVVVKEKPVTPAKP

-871 PTKPVESKPSEPT
+871 PTKPVESKPSEP
-884 KPVET
+884 
-889 KPSEPVKPVE
+889 VKPVE

-923 PVDSKKTETEVVTE
+923 PVETKPSDPITTEEPTKPVTPSNPVETKPSDPKDSEKPKETKPSDPKDSEKPKETKPSDPKNPTKPTET
-937 KIPFKTKTVEDSELE
+937 KPSDPKDSETP
-952 AGQEHVDVDGQDGE
+952 
-966 KEITKTYTLEGGK
+966 K
-979 RVGQPIT
+979 
-986 VEKTL
+986 
-991 KEPVEKVVRVGTKG
+991 
-1005 ADKEVVTEE
+1005 
-1014 IPFETK
+1014 ETK
-1020 KIDDP
+1020 PSDP
-1025 KLKKGEEKVEVEGAV
+1025 KDSEKP
-1040 GQKEI
+1040 KE
-1045 TKVYV
+1045 TK
-1050 TEKGER
+1050 
-1056 KGQPSIVEKIIKEP
+1056 SS
-1070 VTRVVHVGT
+1070 
-1079 GAEVVDKTTTDDPT
+1079 
-1093 KKTDPKSTEK
+1093 DPKDATKPTETK
-1103 KDQVGSE
+1103 P
-1110 QKSGQKESDKKND
+1110 KE
-1123 PKTNVENP
+1123 
-1131 SKKVLP
+1131 LP
-1137 KTSERDR
+1137 KTSEQAKQRN
-1144 RHGTI
+1144 TAI
-1149 VGVLLALVGF
+1149 ITLLSVVGLGGLVTYF
-1159 GSVASYTKLRK
+1159 GLRK
-1170 RDE
+1170 RDK

>member
-26 AKADSESAIV
+26 AKADSELAIV

-107 NGSYTV
+107 NGQYTV

-375 TRYYLGDDGN
+375 TRYYLGEDGN

-456 DAVFKEAWLLKTVNG
+456 DAAFKDAWLLKTVNG

-517 KDRESKLPAKG
+517 KDRESKLPTKG

-595 EYAKVKRD
+595 EYAKAKQN

-668 DLKNGT
+668 DLKNGS
-674 DAIAKAQADL
+674 DAITKAQADL
-684 ETAVAKVTSESG
+684 EAAVAKVTSESG

-709 LDMSLDRALTRSFI
+709 LDMLLDKVYKGSFTAESLKAFSST
-723 VEPRSELLKDFGVAK
+723 K
-738 QAGTDRVKEARE
+738 QAASDRVKEARE
-750 LLSTGLTKNDQAK
+750 LISTGLTKDDQAK
-763 VDDMLNRL
+763 VDDMLKRL
-771 AKAKDDYLKAIDKV
+771 AAAKDEHLKAIEALV
-785 APGERNRI
+785 PSEHNRV
-793 EDPKNLLGS
+793 EDPKHPAGS
-802 IEPRKVV
+802 TEPRKVV
-809 PAVTVKEKPVTPAKP
+809 PAVVVKEKPVEPVKPTKP

-833 KPVETKPSEP
+833 KPTEPSKPVETKPSEP
-843 VKPSEPSKP
+843 VKPTEPSK
-852 VETKPSAP
+852 P
-860 VTTEEPTKPVA
+860 VTTEEPTKPVV

-899 TKPSEPTKP
+899 TKPSEPVTT
-908 VEELPK
+908 EEPKQPEQPLK

-923 PVDSKKTETEVVTE
+923 PV
-937 KIPFKTKTVEDSELE
+937 
-952 AGQEHVDVDGQDGE
+952 
-966 KEITKTYTLEGGK
+966 
-979 RVGQPIT
+979 
-986 VEKTL
+986 
-991 KEPVEKVVRVGTKG
+991 
-1005 ADKEVVTEE
+1005 
-1014 IPFETK
+1014 ETK
-1020 KIDDP
+1020 P
-1025 KLKKGEEKVEVEGAV
+1025 
-1040 GQKEI
+1040 
-1045 TKVYV
+1045 T
-1050 TEKGER
+1050 T
-1056 KGQPSIVEKIIKEP
+1056 P
-1070 VTRVVHVGT
+1070 VTT
-1079 GAEVVDKTTTDDPT
+1079 EDPT
-1093 KKTDPKSTEK
+1093 KPLTPSNPVETKSSDPKDATKPKETKSSDPKDSTKPKETKSSDPKDATKPKETKSSDPKDATKSTET
-1103 KDQVGSE
+1103 
-1110 QKSGQKESDKKND
+1110 KSSD
-1123 PKTNVENP
+1123 PKDSTKLKETKP
-1131 SKKVLP
+1131 SDPKDTTKPTETKPKELP
-1137 KTSERDR
+1137 KTSEQAKQRN
-1144 RHGTI
+1144 TAI
-1149 VGVLLALVGF
+1149 VALLSVVGLGGLATHF
-1159 GSVASYTKLRK
+1159 GLRK
-1170 RDE
+1170 RDEK

>member
-26 AKADSESAIV
+26 AKADDEPAIV

-55 TPARNKSSK
+55 TPARNKPSK

-107 NGSYTV
+107 DGQYTV

-196 RNDKALWENDVA
+196 RKDKALWENDVA

-282 AASVIANKPRY
+282 AASVIANKPPY
-293 ISTGADLDSGSLF
+293 ISKGADLDSGSLF

-375 TRYYLGDDGN
+375 TRYYLGEDGN
-385 IVKNKTLTID
+385 IVKNKTLVID

-456 DAVFKEAWLLKTVNG
+456 DAAFKDAWLLKTVNG
-471 STDRKAT
+471 SLDRKAT

-488 EIVEVYQSRWVPL
+488 EIVEVYQSRWSPL

-517 KDRESKLPAKG
+517 KDRESKLPTKG

-586 DKAFEPLLT
+586 DKAFEPLLA
-595 EYAKVKRD
+595 EYAKAKRD

-668 DLKNGT
+668 DLKNGS
-674 DAIAKAQADL
+674 DAIAKAQANL
-684 ETAVAKVTSESG
+684 EAAVAKVTSESG

-709 LDMSLDRALTRSFI
+709 LDMSLDKVFKGSFTA
-723 VEPRSELLKDFGVAK
+723 ESLKGFDVVK

-750 LLSTGLTKNDQAK
+750 LLSTGLTKDDQAK
-763 VDDMLNRL
+763 VDDMLKRI
-771 AKAKDDYLKAIDKV
+771 AQAKDDYLKAIDKFV
-785 APGERNRI
+785 PSEHNRV
-793 EDPKNLLGS
+793 EDPKHPAGS
-802 IEPRKVV
+802 TEPRKVV
-809 PAVTVKEKPVTPAKP
+809 PAVVVKEKPVTPVKP

-833 KPVETKPSEP
+833 KPVETKPSES

-871 PTKPVESKPSEPT
+871 PTKPVESKPSEP
-884 KPVET
+884 
-889 KPSEPVKPVE
+889 VKPVE

-908 VEELPK
+908 VEELSK

-923 PVDSKKTETEVVTE
+923 PVETKPSDPITTEEPTKPVTPSNPVETKPSDPKDSEKPKETKSSDPKDSEKPKETKPSDPKDSTKPKETKPSDPKDSTKPKETKSSDPKDSTKPTET
-937 KIPFKTKTVEDSELE
+937 KP
-952 AGQEHVDVDGQDGE
+952 
-966 KEITKTYTLEGGK
+966 KE
-979 RVGQPIT
+979 
-986 VEKTL
+986 
-991 KEPVEKVVRVGTKG
+991 
-1005 ADKEVVTEE
+1005 
-1014 IPFETK
+1014 
-1020 KIDDP
+1020 
-1025 KLKKGEEKVEVEGAV
+1025 
-1040 GQKEI
+1040 
-1045 TKVYV
+1045 
-1050 TEKGER
+1050 
-1056 KGQPSIVEKIIKEP
+1056 
-1070 VTRVVHVGT
+1070 
-1079 GAEVVDKTTTDDPT
+1079 
-1093 KKTDPKSTEK
+1093 
-1103 KDQVGSE
+1103 
-1110 QKSGQKESDKKND
+1110 
-1123 PKTNVENP
+1123 
-1131 SKKVLP
+1131 LP
-1137 KTSERDR
+1137 KTSEQAKQRN
-1144 RHGTI
+1144 TAIIALLSI
-1149 VGVLLALVGF
+1149 VGLGGLATYLG
-1159 GSVASYTKLRK
+1159 LRK

>member
-26 AKADSESAIV
+26 AKADDEPAIV

-133 ANLDNTTND
+133 SNLDNTTND

-162 NNYRL
+162 GNYRF

-196 RNDKALWENDVA
+196 RNDKVLWENDMA

-221 KQGLKNDEVLR
+221 KQGLKNDEVIR

-242 NRSPVNT
+242 NSSPLNT

-255 GYPGNYKPGTKEA
+255 GYPGNYKPGTEDA

-273 AIIGGFQYR
+273 EIIGGIQYR
-282 AASVIANKPRY
+282 AASTISNKPRY
-293 ISTGADLDSGSLF
+293 ISKGADLDSGSLF

-311 AVGGMSGSSVLDEKG
+311 AVGGMSGSSVLNEKG

-336 PGSTPDGLAGGVLF
+336 RGSTPDGSAGGVLF

-456 DAVFKEAWLLKTVNG
+456 DAAFKEAWLLKTVNG

-488 EIVEVYQSRWVPL
+488 EIVEVYQSRWSPL

-517 KDRESKLPAKG
+517 KDRESKLPTKG

-535 ELAGKLNTAQNNYN
+535 ELAGKLNTVQNNYN

-595 EYAKVKRD
+595 EYAKAKQN
-603 ERISAVAVLDVAA
+603 ERISAVAVLDVAV

-634 LKQYDNAKDAL
+634 LKQYNDAKDVL
-645 QKAITAQTQFL
+645 QKAIDAQTAFL

-668 DLKNGT
+668 DLKNGS
-674 DAIAKAQADL
+674 DAITKAQADF
-684 ETAVAKVTSESG
+684 EAAVAKVTSENG

-709 LDMSLDRALTRSFI
+709 LDMLLDRALTRSFI
-723 VEPRSELLKDFGVAK
+723 VEPGSELLKDFGVAK

-763 VDDMLNRL
+763 VDGMLNRL
-771 AKAKDDYLKAIDKV
+771 AKAKEDYLKAIDKV

-793 EDPKNLLGS
+793 EDPKNLLRS
-802 IEPRKVV
+802 TEPRKVV
-809 PAVTVKEKPVTPAKP
+809 PAVVVKEKPV
-824 VETKPSEPV
+824 EPV
-833 KPVETKPSEP
+833 KPT
-843 VKPSEPSKP
+843 EPSKP
-852 VETKPSAP
+852 VETKPSTPVTTEEPTKPSAPVTEESTKPVVPTIPSKPVETKQPEKPVTPTIPTKPIETKPSDP
-860 VTTEEPTKPVA
+860 VTTEEPTKPVT
-871 PTKPVESKPSEPT
+871 PTIPS

-889 KPSEPVKPVE
+889 KSSDPKETKSSGPKDSTKPKETKSSDPKDSTKPKETKSSDPKDATKPKETKSSDPKDSTKPTE
-899 TKPSEPTKP
+899 TKP
-908 VEELPK
+908 
-914 PVTPTIPTK
+914 
-923 PVDSKKTETEVVTE
+923 
-937 KIPFKTKTVEDSELE
+937 
-952 AGQEHVDVDGQDGE
+952 
-966 KEITKTYTLEGGK
+966 KE
-979 RVGQPIT
+979 
-986 VEKTL
+986 
-991 KEPVEKVVRVGTKG
+991 
-1005 ADKEVVTEE
+1005 
-1014 IPFETK
+1014 
-1020 KIDDP
+1020 
-1025 KLKKGEEKVEVEGAV
+1025 
-1040 GQKEI
+1040 
-1045 TKVYV
+1045 
-1050 TEKGER
+1050 
-1056 KGQPSIVEKIIKEP
+1056 
-1070 VTRVVHVGT
+1070 
-1079 GAEVVDKTTTDDPT
+1079 
-1093 KKTDPKSTEK
+1093 
-1103 KDQVGSE
+1103 
-1110 QKSGQKESDKKND
+1110 
-1123 PKTNVENP
+1123 
-1131 SKKVLP
+1131 LP
-1137 KTSERDR
+1137 KTSEQAKQRN
-1144 RHGTI
+1144 TAI
-1149 VGVLLALVGF
+1149 VALLSVVGLGGLATYF
-1159 GSVASYTKLRK
+1159 GLRK
-1170 RDE
+1170 RDK

>member
-26 AKADSESAIV
+26 AKADDEPAIV

-133 ANLDNTTND
+133 SNLDNTTND

-162 NNYRL
+162 GNYRL

-196 RNDKALWENDVA
+196 RNDKVLWENDVA

-242 NRSPVNT
+242 NSSPLNT

-255 GYPGNYKPGTKEA
+255 GYPGNYKPGTEDA

-273 AIIGGFQYR
+273 AIIGGIQYR
-282 AASVIANKPRY
+282 AASTISNKPRY
-293 ISTGADLDSGSLF
+293 ISKGADLDSGSLF

-311 AVGGMSGSSVLDEKG
+311 AVGGMSGSSVLNEKG

-336 PGSTPDGLAGGVLF
+336 RGSTPDGSAGGVLF

-375 TRYYLGDDGN
+375 TRYYLGDDGT

-456 DAVFKEAWLLKTVNG
+456 DAAFKEAWLLKTVNG

-488 EIVEVYQSRWVPL
+488 EIVEVYQSRWSPL

-517 KDRESKLPAKG
+517 KDRESKLPTKG

-535 ELAGKLNTAQNNYN
+535 ELAGKLNTVQNNYN

-595 EYAKVKRD
+595 EYAKAKQN

-684 ETAVAKVTSESG
+684 EAAVAKVTSESG

-709 LDMSLDRALTRSFI
+709 LDMSLDKVFKGSFI
-723 VEPRSELLKDFGVAK
+723 AESLKGFDVVK

-750 LLSTGLTKNDQAK
+750 LLSTGLTKDDQAK
-763 VDDMLNRL
+763 VDDMLKRI
-771 AKAKDDYLKAIDKV
+771 AQAKDDYLKAIDKFV
-785 APGERNRI
+785 PSEHNRV
-793 EDPKNLLGS
+793 EDPKNPPGS
-802 IEPRKVV
+802 TEPRKVV
-809 PAVTVKEKPVTPAKP
+809 PAVVVKEKPVTPAKP
-824 VETKPSEPV
+824 VETKPSEPI

-871 PTKPVESKPSEPT
+871 PTKPVESKPSEP
-884 KPVET
+884 
-889 KPSEPVKPVE
+889 VKPVE

-923 PVDSKKTETEVVTE
+923 PVETKPSDPITTEEPTKPVTPSNPVETKPSDPKDSEKPKETKPSDPKNPTKPTET
-937 KIPFKTKTVEDSELE
+937 KPSDPKDSE
-952 AGQEHVDVDGQDGE
+952 
-966 KEITKTYTLEGGK
+966 KPK
-979 RVGQPIT
+979 
-986 VEKTL
+986 
-991 KEPVEKVVRVGTKG
+991 
-1005 ADKEVVTEE
+1005 
-1014 IPFETK
+1014 ETK
-1020 KIDDP
+1020 PSDP
-1025 KLKKGEEKVEVEGAV
+1025 KDSEKP
-1040 GQKEI
+1040 KE
-1045 TKVYV
+1045 TK
-1050 TEKGER
+1050 
-1056 KGQPSIVEKIIKEP
+1056 PS
-1070 VTRVVHVGT
+1070 
-1079 GAEVVDKTTTDDPT
+1079 
-1093 KKTDPKSTEK
+1093 DPKDSEK
-1103 KDQVGSE
+1103 P
-1110 QKSGQKESDKKND
+1110 KETKPSD
-1123 PKTNVENP
+1123 PKDATKPTETKSSDP
-1131 SKKVLP
+1131 KDATKPTETKPKELP
-1137 KTSERDR
+1137 KTSEQAKQRN
-1144 RHGTI
+1144 TAI
-1149 VGVLLALVGF
+1149 ITLLSVVGLGGLATYLG
-1159 GSVASYTKLRK
+1159 LRK
-1170 RDE
+1170 RDGK

>member
-6 ISILMLGLLV
+6 ISILMLGLLMS
-16 APMLLQSASS
+16 PMLLQSASS
-26 AKADSESAIV
+26 VKADSEPAIV
-36 HTQKSTVS
+36 HTEKSTVS
-44 SLVEEGQYFGP
+44 SLVEEGHYFGP
-55 TPARNKSSK
+55 TPARKKSSK

-186 QQNYSSNISD
+186 QQGYSSNQSD
-196 RNDKALWENDVA
+196 RNDKVLWENDVA

-242 NRSPVNT
+242 NRSPVNM

-456 DAVFKEAWLLKTVNG
+456 DVAFKDAWLLKTVNG

-488 EIVEVYQSRWVPL
+488 EIVEVYQSRWTPL

-517 KDRESKLPAKG
+517 KDRESKLPTKG

-595 EYAKVKRD
+595 EYAKAKRD

-616 QYLEDHKSENTK
+616 QYLEDHKSESTK

-684 ETAVAKVTSESG
+684 EAAVAKVTSESG

-709 LDMSLDRALTRSFI
+709 LDMSLDKVFKGSFTA
-723 VEPRSELLKDFGVAK
+723 ESLKGFDVVK

-750 LLSTGLTKNDQAK
+750 LLSTGLTKDDQAK
-763 VDDMLNRL
+763 VDDMLKRI
-771 AKAKDDYLKAIDKV
+771 AQAKDDYLKAIDKFV
-785 APGERNRI
+785 PSEHNRV
-793 EDPKNLLGS
+793 EDPKHPAGS
-802 IEPRKVV
+802 TEPRKVV
-809 PAVTVKEKPVTPAKP
+809 PAVVVKEKPVEPVKP

-843 VKPSEPSKP
+843 VKPTEPSKP

-860 VTTEEPTKPVA
+860 VTTEEPTKPVV
-871 PTKPVESKPSEPT
+871 PTKPVES
-884 KPVET
+884 

-908 VEELPK
+908 VEELLK

-923 PVDSKKTETEVVTE
+923 PVETKPSDPVATDEPKQPEKPVTPSNPVETKPSDPKDSTKPKETKPSDPKDSTKPKETKSSDPKDATKPTET
-937 KIPFKTKTVEDSELE
+937 KP
-952 AGQEHVDVDGQDGE
+952 
-966 KEITKTYTLEGGK
+966 KE
-979 RVGQPIT
+979 
-986 VEKTL
+986 
-991 KEPVEKVVRVGTKG
+991 
-1005 ADKEVVTEE
+1005 
-1014 IPFETK
+1014 
-1020 KIDDP
+1020 
-1025 KLKKGEEKVEVEGAV
+1025 
-1040 GQKEI
+1040 
-1045 TKVYV
+1045 
-1050 TEKGER
+1050 
-1056 KGQPSIVEKIIKEP
+1056 
-1070 VTRVVHVGT
+1070 
-1079 GAEVVDKTTTDDPT
+1079 
-1093 KKTDPKSTEK
+1093 
-1103 KDQVGSE
+1103 
-1110 QKSGQKESDKKND
+1110 
-1123 PKTNVENP
+1123 
-1131 SKKVLP
+1131 LP
-1137 KTSERDR
+1137 KTSEQAKQRN
-1144 RHGTI
+1144 TAI
-1149 VGVLLALVGF
+1149 ITLLSVVGLGGLVTYF
-1159 GSVASYTKLRK
+1159 GLRK
-1170 RDE
+1170 RDK

>member
-26 AKADSESAIV
+26 AKADDEPAIV
-36 HTQKSTVS
+36 HTQKNTVS

-107 NGSYTV
+107 NGQYTV

-273 AIIGGFQYR
+273 AIVGGIQYR

-355 TWLTNLVKEN
+355 TWITNLVKEN

-375 TRYYLGDDGN
+375 TRYYLGEDGN

-444 FEWSGATKYVER
+444 FEWSGATKYVEL
-456 DAVFKEAWLLKTVNG
+456 DAAFKEAWLLKTVNG

-488 EIVEVYQSRWVPL
+488 EIVEVYQSRWSPL

-517 KDRESKLPAKG
+517 KDRESKLPTKG

-586 DKAFEPLLT
+586 DKAFEPLLA
-595 EYAKVKRD
+595 EYAKAKQN
-603 ERISAVAVLDVAA
+603 ERISAVGVLDVAA

-634 LKQYDNAKDAL
+634 LKQYDDAKDAL

-668 DLKNGT
+668 DLKNGA

-684 ETAVAKVTSESG
+684 EAAVAKVTSENG

-709 LDMSLDRALTRSFI
+709 LDMSLDKVFKGSFTA
-723 VEPRSELLKDFGVAK
+723 ESLKGFDVVK

-750 LLSTGLTKNDQAK
+750 LLSTGLTKDDQAK
-763 VDDMLNRL
+763 VDDMLARL
-771 AKAKDDYLKAIDKV
+771 AKAKGDYLKAIDKFV
-785 APGERNRI
+785 PSEHNRV
-793 EDPKNLLGS
+793 EDPKNPPGS
-802 IEPRKVV
+802 TEPRKVV
-809 PAVTVKEKPVTPAKP
+809 PAVVVKEKPVTPAKP

-923 PVDSKKTETEVVTE
+923 PVETKPSDPITTEEPTKPVTPSNPVETKPSDPKDSEKPKETKPSDPKDSEKPKETKHSDPKNPTKPTET
-937 KIPFKTKTVEDSELE
+937 KSSDPKDSTKP
-952 AGQEHVDVDGQDGE
+952 
-966 KEITKTYTLEGGK
+966 K
-979 RVGQPIT
+979 
-986 VEKTL
+986 
-991 KEPVEKVVRVGTKG
+991 
-1005 ADKEVVTEE
+1005 
-1014 IPFETK
+1014 ETK
-1020 KIDDP
+1020 SSDP
-1025 KLKKGEEKVEVEGAV
+1025 KDATKPTETKP
-1040 GQKEI
+1040 KE
-1045 TKVYV
+1045 
-1050 TEKGER
+1050 
-1056 KGQPSIVEKIIKEP
+1056 
-1070 VTRVVHVGT
+1070 
-1079 GAEVVDKTTTDDPT
+1079 
-1093 KKTDPKSTEK
+1093 
-1103 KDQVGSE
+1103 
-1110 QKSGQKESDKKND
+1110 
-1123 PKTNVENP
+1123 
-1131 SKKVLP
+1131 LP
-1137 KTSERDR
+1137 KTSEQAKQRN
-1144 RHGTI
+1144 TAI
-1149 VGVLLALVGF
+1149 ITLLSVVGLGGLATYLG
-1159 GSVASYTKLRK
+1159 LRK
-1170 RDE
+1170 RDK

>member
-26 AKADSESAIV
+26 AKADSEPAIV
-36 HTQKSTVS
+36 HTQKNTVS

-55 TPARNKSSK
+55 TPVRNKSSK

-107 NGSYTV
+107 NGQYTV

-133 ANLDNTTND
+133 ANLDNTPND

-196 RNDKALWENDVA
+196 RKDKALWENDVA

-232 IAPLDELLQF
+232 IASLDELLQF

-268 GTLKN
+268 GTLRN
-273 AIIGGFQYR
+273 AIIGGIQYR

-456 DAVFKEAWLLKTVNG
+456 DAAFKDAWLLKTVNG

-488 EIVEVYQSRWVPL
+488 EIVEVYQSRWTPL

-517 KDRESKLPAKG
+517 KDRESKLPTKG

-559 KATDKDDQTAKRTQ
+559 KATDKDDQTVKRTQ

-586 DKAFEPLLT
+586 DKAFEPLLA
-595 EYAKVKRD
+595 EYAKAKRD
-603 ERISAVAVLDVAA
+603 ERISAVVVLDVAA

-668 DLKNGT
+668 DLKNGS
-674 DAIAKAQADL
+674 DAITKAQADL
-684 ETAVAKVTSESG
+684 EAAVAKVTSESG

-709 LDMSLDRALTRSFI
+709 LDMSLDKVFKGSFTA
-723 VEPRSELLKDFGVAK
+723 ESLKGFDVVK

-750 LLSTGLTKNDQAK
+750 LLSTGLTKDDQAK
-763 VDDMLNRL
+763 VDDMLKRI
-771 AKAKDDYLKAIDKV
+771 AQAKDDYLKAIDKFV
-785 APGERNRI
+785 PSEHNRV
-793 EDPKNLLGS
+793 EDPKHPAGS
-802 IEPRKVV
+802 TEPRKVV
-809 PAVTVKEKPVTPAKP
+809 PAVVVKEKPVTPAKP

-833 KPVETKPSEP
+833 KPTEPSKPVET
-843 VKPSEPSKP
+843 KPSEPSKP

-899 TKPSEPTKP
+899 TKPSEPSKP

-923 PVDSKKTETEVVTE
+923 PVETKPSDPITTEEPTKPVTPSNPVETKPSDPKDATKPKETKSSDPKDSTKPTET
-937 KIPFKTKTVEDSELE
+937 KSSDPKDSTKPT
-952 AGQEHVDVDGQDGE
+952 
-966 KEITKTYTLEGGK
+966 
-979 RVGQPIT
+979 
-986 VEKTL
+986 
-991 KEPVEKVVRVGTKG
+991 
-1005 ADKEVVTEE
+1005 
-1014 IPFETK
+1014 ETK
-1020 KIDDP
+1020 P
-1025 KLKKGEEKVEVEGAV
+1025 KE
-1040 GQKEI
+1040 
-1045 TKVYV
+1045 
-1050 TEKGER
+1050 
-1056 KGQPSIVEKIIKEP
+1056 
-1070 VTRVVHVGT
+1070 
-1079 GAEVVDKTTTDDPT
+1079 
-1093 KKTDPKSTEK
+1093 
-1103 KDQVGSE
+1103 
-1110 QKSGQKESDKKND
+1110 
-1123 PKTNVENP
+1123 
-1131 SKKVLP
+1131 LP
-1137 KTSERDR
+1137 KTSEQAKQRN
-1144 RHGTI
+1144 TAI
-1149 VGVLLALVGF
+1149 IALLSVVGLGGLATYLG
-1159 GSVASYTKLRK
+1159 LRK
-1170 RDE
+1170 RDK

>member
-6 ISILMLGLLV
+6 ISILMLGLLM

-26 AKADSESAIV
+26 AKADDEPAIV

-133 ANLDNTTND
+133 SNLDNTTND

-162 NNYRL
+162 GNYRL

-196 RNDKALWENDVA
+196 RNDKVLWENDVA

-242 NRSPVNT
+242 NSSPVNT

-255 GYPGNYKPGTKEA
+255 GYPGNFTPGTKEA

-273 AIIGGFQYR
+273 AIVGGVQYR
-282 AASVIANKPRY
+282 AASVIANKPPY
-293 ISTGADLDSGSLF
+293 ISKGADLDSGSLF

-311 AVGGMSGSSVLDEKG
+311 AVGGMSGSSVLNEKG

-336 PGSTPDGLAGGVLF
+336 GGSTPDGVAGGVLF

-355 TWLTNLVKEN
+355 TWITNLVKEN
-365 TAKGW
+365 TVMGW

-375 TRYYLGDDGN
+375 TRYYLGEDGN
-385 IVKNKTLTID
+385 IVKNKTLVID

-408 DKGEY
+408 DKGEN

-432 RQEVGKATALQD
+432 RQEVGKATTLQD

-456 DAVFKEAWLLKTVNG
+456 DAAFKEAWLLKTVNG

-488 EIVEVYQSRWVPL
+488 EIVEVYQSRWTPL
-501 RRTSLTKA
+501 RRTYLTKA

-517 KDRESKLPAKG
+517 KDRESKLPTKG

-573 KVIDDAEKALRDS
+573 KVIDDAEKVLRDS

-595 EYAKVKRD
+595 EYAKAKQN
-603 ERISAVAVLDVAA
+603 ERISAVGALDVAA
-616 QYLEDHKSENTK
+616 QYLEDHKAENTK
-628 SVKPET
+628 SVKAET
-634 LKQYDNAKDAL
+634 VKQYNDAKDAL
-645 QKAITAQTQFL
+645 QKAIDAQTAFL

-674 DAIAKAQADL
+674 DAITKAQADF
-684 ETAVAKVTSESG
+684 EAAVAKVVSENG
-696 MLDTSTLTKSIAD
+696 MLNTSTLTKSIAD
-709 LDMSLDRALTRSFI
+709 LDMLLDKVYKGSFTAESLKAFSST
-723 VEPRSELLKDFGVAK
+723 K
-738 QAGTDRVKEARE
+738 QAASDRIKEARE
-750 LLSTGLTKNDQAK
+750 LISTGLTKDDQAK
-763 VDDMLNRL
+763 VDDMLKRL
-771 AKAKDDYLKAIDKV
+771 ASAKDEHLKAIE
-785 APGERNRI
+785 ALIPSEHNRV
-793 EDPKNLLGS
+793 EDPKHPAGS
-802 IEPRKVV
+802 TEPRKVV
-809 PAVTVKEKPVTPAKP
+809 PAVVVKEKVVEPVKPTTPTKPVETKPSEPVTPTKPVETKPSEPVTPAKP

-833 KPVETKPSEP
+833 APTKPSAPVTTEEPTKPVTPTKPVETKPSEP
-843 VKPSEPSKP
+843 TTPTKP

-871 PTKPVESKPSEPT
+871 PTIPSKPVETIPS

-889 KPSEPVKPVE
+889 KPSEPVTTEEPTVPGNPVIPTVPTKSTDQKSTEDKPKGTNPVDKPTTEVPTKQTDPKESDPKNPVE
-899 TKPSEPTKP
+899 KSDPKA
-908 VEELPK
+908 VEKKSDPK
-914 PVTPTIPTK
+914 NG
-923 PVDSKKTETEVVTE
+923 SKTSDPKSVGTETDPKNGSKEFD
-937 KIPFKTKTVEDSELE
+937 KKSDPKTVE
-952 AGQEHVDVDGQDGE
+952 G
-966 KEITKTYTLEGGK
+966 
-979 RVGQPIT
+979 
-986 VEKTL
+986 
-991 KEPVEKVVRVGTKG
+991 
-1005 ADKEVVTEE
+1005 
-1014 IPFETK
+1014 
-1020 KIDDP
+1020 
-1025 KLKKGEEKVEVEGAV
+1025 
-1040 GQKEI
+1040 
-1045 TKVYV
+1045 
-1050 TEKGER
+1050 
-1056 KGQPSIVEKIIKEP
+1056 PS
-1070 VTRVVHVGT
+1070 T
-1079 GAEVVDKTTTDDPT
+1079 
-1093 KKTDPKSTEK
+1093 
-1103 KDQVGSE
+1103 
-1110 QKSGQKESDKKND
+1110 
-1123 PKTNVENP
+1123 
-1131 SKKVLP
+1131 KVLP

-1144 RHGTI
+1144 RHSTV

-1159 GSVASYTKLRK
+1159 GSVASYAKLRK

>member
-26 AKADSESAIV
+26 AKADDEPSIV
-36 HTQKSTVS
+36 HTQKNTVS

-55 TPARNKSSK
+55 TPARKKSSK

-107 NGSYTV
+107 NGQYTV

-153 SAYKFEGPA
+153 SAYKFEGPV

-273 AIIGGFQYR
+273 AIVGGIQYR

-293 ISTGADLDSGSLF
+293 ISTGADLYSGSLF

-311 AVGGMSGSSVLDEKG
+311 AVGGMSGSSVLDKKG

-355 TWLTNLVKEN
+355 TWITNLVKEN

-375 TRYYLGDDGN
+375 TRYYLGEDGN
-385 IVKNKTLTID
+385 IVKNKTLVID
-395 GHIWSFDGEGRPT
+395 GHIWSFDGEGRST

-456 DAVFKEAWLLKTVNG
+456 DAAFKEAWLLKTVNG

-488 EIVEVYQSRWVPL
+488 EIVEVYQSRWSPL

-517 KDRESKLPAKG
+517 KDRESKLPTKG

-595 EYAKVKRD
+595 EYAKAKRD

-616 QYLEDHKSENTK
+616 QYLEDHKSESTK

-668 DLKNGT
+668 DLKNGS
-674 DAIAKAQADL
+674 DAITKAQADL
-684 ETAVAKVTSESG
+684 EAAVAKVTSESG
-696 MLDTSTLTKSIAD
+696 MLDTSTLTKSITD
-709 LDMSLDRALTRSFI
+709 LDMSLDKVFKGSFTA
-723 VEPRSELLKDFGVAK
+723 ESLKGFDVVK

-750 LLSTGLTKNDQAK
+750 LFSTGLTKDDQAK
-763 VDDMLNRL
+763 VDDMLARL
-771 AKAKDDYLKAIDKV
+771 AKAKGDYLKAIDKFV
-785 APGERNRI
+785 PSEHNRV
-793 EDPKNLLGS
+793 EDPKNPPGS
-802 IEPRKVV
+802 TEPRKVV
-809 PAVTVKEKPVTPAKP
+809 PAVVVKEKPVTPAKP

-833 KPVETKPSEP
+833 KPTEPSKPIET
-843 VKPSEPSKP
+843 KPSEPSKP

-923 PVDSKKTETEVVTE
+923 PTTSKKTETEVVTE
-937 KIPFKTKTVEDSELE
+937 KIPFKTKTVEDPELE

-979 RVGQPIT
+979 RVGQPTT

-1025 KLKKGEEKVEVEGAV
+1025 KLKKGEEKVEVEGVV

-1045 TKVYV
+1045 TKVYA

-1079 GAEVVDKTTTDDPT
+1079 GTDVVDKTTTDDPT

-1110 QKSGQKESDKKND
+1110 QKSD

>member
-1 MKSKK
+1 
-6 ISILMLGLLV
+6 MLGLLV

-26 AKADSESAIV
+26 AKADDEPAIV
-36 HTQKSTVS
+36 HTQKNTVS

-107 NGSYTV
+107 DGQYTV

-196 RNDKALWENDVA
+196 RKDKALWENDVA

-232 IAPLDELLQF
+232 IAPLDELLEF

-293 ISTGADLDSGSLF
+293 ISTGADFDSGSLF

-336 PGSTPDGLAGGVLF
+336 PGSTPDGVAGGVLF

-355 TWLTNLVKEN
+355 TCITNLVKEN

-456 DAVFKEAWLLKTVNG
+456 DAAFKDAWLLKTVNG

-488 EIVEVYQSRWVPL
+488 EIVEVYQSRWTPL

-517 KDRESKLPAKG
+517 KDRESKLPTKG
-528 FEAYAPA
+528 FEANAPA

-573 KVIDDAEKALRDS
+573 KVIDDMEKALRDS

-595 EYAKVKRD
+595 EYAKAKRD

-616 QYLEDHKSENTK
+616 QYLEDHKSESTK

-668 DLKNGT
+668 DLKNGS

-684 ETAVAKVTSESG
+684 EAAVAKVTSENG
-696 MLDTSTLTKSIAD
+696 MLNTSTLTKSIAD
-709 LDMSLDRALTRSFI
+709 LDMSLDKVFKGSFTA
-723 VEPRSELLKDFGVAK
+723 ESLKGFDVVK

-750 LLSTGLTKNDQAK
+750 LLSTGLTKDDQAK
-763 VDDMLNRL
+763 VDDMLKRI
-771 AKAKDDYLKAIDKV
+771 AQAKDDYLKAIDKFV
-785 APGERNRI
+785 PSEHNRV
-793 EDPKNLLGS
+793 EDPKNPSGS
-802 IEPRKVV
+802 TEPRKVV
-809 PAVTVKEKPVTPAKP
+809 PAVVVKEKPVEPVKP

-860 VTTEEPTKPVA
+860 VTTEEPTKPVV
-871 PTKPVESKPSEPT
+871 PTIPSKPVETKPSEPEEPKQPEKPVTPTIPT

-889 KPSEPVKPVE
+889 KPSEPVKPTDPSKPVE
-899 TKPSEPTKP
+899 TKPSDPVTTEEPT
-908 VEELPK
+908 K
-914 PVTPTIPTK
+914 PVTPTIPSKPVETKFSDPKDSTK
-923 PVDSKKTETEVVTE
+923 PK
-937 KIPFKTKTVEDSELE
+937 
-952 AGQEHVDVDGQDGE
+952 
-966 KEITKTYTLEGGK
+966 
-979 RVGQPIT
+979 
-986 VEKTL
+986 
-991 KEPVEKVVRVGTKG
+991 
-1005 ADKEVVTEE
+1005 
-1014 IPFETK
+1014 ETK
-1020 KIDDP
+1020 SSDP
-1025 KLKKGEEKVEVEGAV
+1025 KDATKP
-1040 GQKEI
+1040 KE
-1045 TKVYV
+1045 TKSSDP
-1050 TEKGER
+1050 KD
-1056 KGQPSIVEKIIKEP
+1056 
-1070 VTRVVHVGT
+1070 GT
-1079 GAEVVDKTTTDDPT
+1079 
-1093 KKTDPKSTEK
+1093 KSTET
-1103 KDQVGSE
+1103 
-1110 QKSGQKESDKKND
+1110 KSSD
-1123 PKTNVENP
+1123 PKDSTKLKETKP
-1131 SKKVLP
+1131 SDPKDTTKPTETKPKELP
-1137 KTSERDR
+1137 KTSEQAKQRN
-1144 RHGTI
+1144 TAI
-1149 VGVLLALVGF
+1149 VALLSVVGLGGLATHF
-1159 GSVASYTKLRK
+1159 GLRK
-1170 RDE
+1170 RDEK

>member
-1 MKSKK
+1 
-6 ISILMLGLLV
+6 MLGLLV

-26 AKADSESAIV
+26 AKADSEPAIV
-36 HTQKSTVS
+36 HTQKNTVS

-133 ANLDNTTND
+133 SNLDNTTND

-162 NNYRL
+162 GNYRL

-186 QQNYSSNISD
+186 QQGYSSNQSD
-196 RNDKALWENDVA
+196 RNDKVLWENDVA

-221 KQGLKNDEVLR
+221 KQGLKNDEVIR

-242 NRSPVNT
+242 NSSPLNT

-255 GYPGNYKPGTKEA
+255 GYPGNYKPGTEDA

-273 AIIGGFQYR
+273 EIIGGIQYR
-282 AASVIANKPRY
+282 AASTISNKPRY
-293 ISTGADLDSGSLF
+293 ISKGADLDSGSLF

-311 AVGGMSGSSVLDEKG
+311 AVGGMSGSSVLNEKG

-336 PGSTPDGLAGGVLF
+336 RGSTPDGSAGGVLF

-456 DAVFKEAWLLKTVNG
+456 DAAFKDAWLLKTVNG

-488 EIVEVYQSRWVPL
+488 EIVEVYQSRWSPL

-517 KDRESKLPAKG
+517 KDRESKLPTKG

-549 KALTDAENLA
+549 KALTDADNLA

-586 DKAFEPLLT
+586 DKAFEPLLA
-595 EYAKVKRD
+595 EYAKAKRD

-616 QYLEDHKSENTK
+616 QYLEDHKAENTK
-628 SVKPET
+628 SVKAET
-634 LKQYDNAKDAL
+634 VKQYNDAKDAL
-645 QKAITAQTQFL
+645 QKAIDAQTAFL
-656 ASNKSNDLFKTL
+656 ASNKSNDLFKTF

-674 DAIAKAQADL
+674 DVITKAQADL
-684 ETAVAKVTSESG
+684 EAAVAKVTSESG
-696 MLDTSTLTKSIAD
+696 LLDTSTLTKSIAD

-750 LLSTGLTKNDQAK
+750 LLSTGLTKNDQAN

-852 VETKPSAP
+852 VETKPSTP

-884 KPVET
+884 KPVE
-889 KPSEPVKPVE
+889 
-899 TKPSEPTKP
+899 
-908 VEELPK
+908 ELPK

-923 PVDSKKTETEVVTE
+923 PVETKPSDPITTEEPTKPVTPSNPVETKSSDPKDSEKPKETKPSDPKDSEKPKETKSSDPKDSTKPKETKSSDPKDATKPKETKSSDPKDATKPKETKSSDPKDATKPTET
-937 KIPFKTKTVEDSELE
+937 KP
-952 AGQEHVDVDGQDGE
+952 
-966 KEITKTYTLEGGK
+966 KE
-979 RVGQPIT
+979 
-986 VEKTL
+986 
-991 KEPVEKVVRVGTKG
+991 
-1005 ADKEVVTEE
+1005 
-1014 IPFETK
+1014 
-1020 KIDDP
+1020 
-1025 KLKKGEEKVEVEGAV
+1025 
-1040 GQKEI
+1040 
-1045 TKVYV
+1045 
-1050 TEKGER
+1050 
-1056 KGQPSIVEKIIKEP
+1056 
-1070 VTRVVHVGT
+1070 
-1079 GAEVVDKTTTDDPT
+1079 
-1093 KKTDPKSTEK
+1093 
-1103 KDQVGSE
+1103 
-1110 QKSGQKESDKKND
+1110 
-1123 PKTNVENP
+1123 
-1131 SKKVLP
+1131 LP
-1137 KTSERDR
+1137 KTSEQAKQRN
-1144 RHGTI
+1144 TAI
-1149 VGVLLALVGF
+1149 IALLSVVGLGGLATYLG
-1159 GSVASYTKLRK
+1159 LRK
-1170 RDE
+1170 RDK

>member
-1 MKSKK
+1 
-6 ISILMLGLLV
+6 MLGLLI

-26 AKADSESAIV
+26 AKADDEPAIV
-36 HTQKSTVS
+36 HTQKNTVS
-44 SLVEEGQYFGP
+44 SLVEEGHYFGP

-107 NGSYTV
+107 DGQYTV

-196 RNDKALWENDVA
+196 RKDKALWENDVA

-242 NRSPVNT
+242 NSSPVNT

-355 TWLTNLVKEN
+355 TWITNLVKEN

-375 TRYYLGDDGN
+375 TRYYLGEDGN

-456 DAVFKEAWLLKTVNG
+456 DAAFKDAWLLKTVNG

-488 EIVEVYQSRWVPL
+488 EIVEVYQSRWSPL

-517 KDRESKLPAKG
+517 KDRESKLPTKG

-535 ELAGKLNTAQNNYN
+535 ELAGKLNAAQNNYN

-586 DKAFEPLLT
+586 DKAFESLLT
-595 EYAKVKRD
+595 EYAKAKRD

-616 QYLEDHKSENTK
+616 QYLEDHKSESTK

-668 DLKNGT
+668 DLKNGS

-684 ETAVAKVTSESG
+684 EAAVAKVTSENG
-696 MLDTSTLTKSIAD
+696 MLDTSALTKSIAD
-709 LDMSLDRALTRSFI
+709 LDMSLDKVFKGSFTN
-723 VEPRSELLKDFGVAK
+723 ESLKGFDVVK

-750 LLSTGLTKNDQAK
+750 LLSTGLTKDDQAK
-763 VDDMLNRL
+763 VDDMLARL
-771 AKAKDDYLKAIDKV
+771 AKAKGDYLKAIDKFV
-785 APGERNRI
+785 PSEHNRV
-793 EDPKNLLGS
+793 EDPKNPPGS
-802 IEPRKVV
+802 TEPRKVV
-809 PAVTVKEKPVTPAKP
+809 PAVVVKEKPVTPAKP

-843 VKPSEPSKP
+843 VKPTEPSKP
-852 VETKPSAP
+852 VETKPSTP
-860 VTTEEPTKPVA
+860 VTTEEPTKPSTPVTEE
-871 PTKPVESKPSEPT
+871 PTKPVVPTIPSKPVETKPVIPTIPSKPEEPKQPEKPVTPTIPT

-889 KPSEPVKPVE
+889 KPSEPVKPTEPSKPVE
-899 TKPSEPTKP
+899 TKPSTPVTTEEPTKP
-908 VEELPK
+908 TETKSSDPK
-914 PVTPTIPTK
+914 DLTK
-923 PVDSKKTETEVVTE
+923 PK
-937 KIPFKTKTVEDSELE
+937 
-952 AGQEHVDVDGQDGE
+952 
-966 KEITKTYTLEGGK
+966 
-979 RVGQPIT
+979 
-986 VEKTL
+986 
-991 KEPVEKVVRVGTKG
+991 
-1005 ADKEVVTEE
+1005 
-1014 IPFETK
+1014 ETK
-1020 KIDDP
+1020 SSDP
-1025 KLKKGEEKVEVEGAV
+1025 KDLTKP
-1040 GQKEI
+1040 KE
-1045 TKVYV
+1045 TK
-1050 TEKGER
+1050 
-1056 KGQPSIVEKIIKEP
+1056 SS
-1070 VTRVVHVGT
+1070 
-1079 GAEVVDKTTTDDPT
+1079 
-1093 KKTDPKSTEK
+1093 DPKDSTKPKET
-1103 KDQVGSE
+1103 
-1110 QKSGQKESDKKND
+1110 KSSD
-1123 PKTNVENP
+1123 PKDLTKPKE
-1131 SKKVLP
+1131 LP
-1137 KTSERDR
+1137 KTSEQTKQRN
-1144 RHGTI
+1144 TAI
-1149 VGVLLALVGF
+1149 IALLSVVGLGGLATYVG
-1159 GSVASYTKLRK
+1159 LRK
-1170 RDE
+1170 RDEK

>member
-16 APMLLQSASS
+16 APILLQSASS
-26 AKADSESAIV
+26 AKADSEPAIV
-36 HTQKSTVS
+36 HTQKNTVS
-44 SLVEEGQYFGP
+44 SLVEEGHYFGP
-55 TPARNKSSK
+55 TPARKKSSK

-107 NGSYTV
+107 DGQYTV

-196 RNDKALWENDVA
+196 RKDKALWENDVA

-456 DAVFKEAWLLKTVNG
+456 DAAFKEAWLLKTVNG

-517 KDRESKLPAKG
+517 KDRESKLPTKG

-595 EYAKVKRD
+595 EYAKAKRD
-603 ERISAVAVLDVAA
+603 ERISAVGVLDVAA

-684 ETAVAKVTSESG
+684 EAAVAKVTSESG

-709 LDMSLDRALTRSFI
+709 LDMVLDKRITGSFI
-723 VEPRSELLKDFGVAK
+723 VEPGSELLKDFGVAK

-750 LLSTGLTKNDQAK
+750 LLSTGLTKDDQAK

-785 APGERNRI
+785 ISGERNRI
-793 EDPKNLLGS
+793 EDPKNT
-802 IEPRKVV
+802 EPRKVV
-809 PAVTVKEKPVTPAKP
+809 PAVVVKEKPVT
-824 VETKPSEPV
+824 PV

-843 VKPSEPSKP
+843 VETKPSEPSKP
-852 VETKPSAP
+852 VETKPSTP

-871 PTKPVESKPSEPT
+871 PTKPVES
-884 KPVET
+884 

-923 PVDSKKTETEVVTE
+923 PVETKPSDPITTEEPTKPVTPSNPVETKPSDPKDSEKPKETKPSDPKDSTKPKETKSSDPKDATKPTET
-937 KIPFKTKTVEDSELE
+937 KP
-952 AGQEHVDVDGQDGE
+952 
-966 KEITKTYTLEGGK
+966 KE
-979 RVGQPIT
+979 
-986 VEKTL
+986 
-991 KEPVEKVVRVGTKG
+991 
-1005 ADKEVVTEE
+1005 
-1014 IPFETK
+1014 
-1020 KIDDP
+1020 
-1025 KLKKGEEKVEVEGAV
+1025 
-1040 GQKEI
+1040 
-1045 TKVYV
+1045 
-1050 TEKGER
+1050 
-1056 KGQPSIVEKIIKEP
+1056 
-1070 VTRVVHVGT
+1070 
-1079 GAEVVDKTTTDDPT
+1079 
-1093 KKTDPKSTEK
+1093 
-1103 KDQVGSE
+1103 
-1110 QKSGQKESDKKND
+1110 
-1123 PKTNVENP
+1123 
-1131 SKKVLP
+1131 LP
-1137 KTSERDR
+1137 KTSEQAKQRN
-1144 RHGTI
+1144 TAI
-1149 VGVLLALVGF
+1149 IALLSVVGLGGLATYLG
-1159 GSVASYTKLRK
+1159 LRK
-1170 RDE
+1170 RDK

>member
-6 ISILMLGLLV
+6 ISILMLGLLMS
-16 APMLLQSASS
+16 PMLLQSVSS
-26 AKADSESAIV
+26 AKADDEPAIV
-36 HTQKSTVS
+36 HTQKNTVS

-55 TPARNKSSK
+55 TPARKKTSK
-64 NILDDLP
+64 NLLDDLP

-107 NGSYTV
+107 DGQYTV

-126 VAHNFLK
+126 VGHNFLK
-133 ANLDNTTND
+133 SGLDNTTND

-153 SAYKFEGPA
+153 SAFKFEGPKG
-162 NNYRL
+162 NYRIV
-167 LPTSGTMY
+167 PTSGTMY

-186 QQNYSSNISD
+186 QQGYSSNLSD
-196 RNDKALWENDVA
+196 RKDKVLWENDVA

-242 NRSPVNT
+242 NSSPVNT

-255 GYPGNYKPGTKEA
+255 GYPGNFTPGTKEA

-273 AIIGGFQYR
+273 AIVGGVQYR
-282 AASVIANKPRY
+282 AASVIANKPPY
-293 ISTGADLDSGSLF
+293 ISKGADLDSGSLF

-311 AVGGMSGSSVLDEKG
+311 AVGGMSGSSVLNEKG

-336 PGSTPDGLAGGVLF
+336 GGSTPDGVAGGVLF

-355 TWLTNLVKEN
+355 TWITNLVKEN
-365 TAKGW
+365 TVTGW

-375 TRYYLGDDGN
+375 TRYYLGEDGN
-385 IVKNKTLTID
+385 IVKNKTLVID

-432 RQEVGKATALQD
+432 RQEVGKATTLQD

-456 DAVFKEAWLLKTVNG
+456 DAAFKEAWLLKTVNG

-501 RRTSLTKA
+501 RRTYLTKA

-528 FEAYAPA
+528 FEAYASA
-535 ELAGKLNTAQNNYN
+535 ELVGKLNTAQNNYN

-586 DKAFEPLLT
+586 DKAFEPLLA
-595 EYAKVKRD
+595 EYAKAKQD
-603 ERISAVAVLDVAA
+603 ERISAVGALDVAA
-616 QYLEDHKSENTK
+616 QYLEDHKAENTK
-628 SVKPET
+628 SVKAET
-634 LKQYDNAKDAL
+634 VKQYNDAKDAL
-645 QKAITAQTQFL
+645 QKAIDAQTAFL

-674 DAIAKAQADL
+674 DAITKAQADF
-684 ETAVAKVTSESG
+684 EAAVAKVAGENG

-709 LDMSLDRALTRSFI
+709 LDMLLDKVYKGSFTAESLKAFSST
-723 VEPRSELLKDFGVAK
+723 K
-738 QAGTDRVKEARE
+738 QAASDHIKEARE
-750 LLSTGLTKNDQAK
+750 LISTGLAKEDQAK
-763 VDDMLNRL
+763 VDDMLKRL
-771 AKAKDDYLKAIDKV
+771 ASVKDEHLKAIEALV
-785 APGERNRI
+785 PSEHNRV
-793 EDPKNLLGS
+793 EDPKHPAGLT
-802 IEPRKVV
+802 EPRKVV
-809 PAVTVKEKPVTPAKP
+809 SAVVVKEKPVEPVKPTKP

-833 KPVETKPSEP
+833 KPT
-843 VKPSEPSKP
+843 EPSKP

-860 VTTEEPTKPVA
+860 VTTEEPTKPVE
-871 PTKPVESKPSEPT
+871 TKPSGPITPT

-889 KPSEPVKPVE
+889 KPSSPVTTEEPTKPVAPTIPSKPVE
-899 TKPSEPTKP
+899 TKPSAPVTTEEPTVPGNPVIPTVPTKP
-908 VEELPK
+908 TDQKSTEDKPK
-914 PVTPTIPTK
+914 GTDPVDKPTTEVPTK
-923 PVDSKKTETEVVTE
+923 QTDPKESDPKNPVE
-937 KIPFKTKTVEDSELE
+937 KSDPKTVEKGTDPKNGSKTSDPKS
-952 AGQEHVDVDGQDGE
+952 GS
-966 KEITKTYTLEGGK
+966 KESDPKS
-979 RVGQPIT
+979 
-986 VEKTL
+986 
-991 KEPVEKVVRVGTKG
+991 VGTK
-1005 ADKEVVTEE
+1005 T
-1014 IPFETK
+1014 
-1020 KIDDP
+1020 DP
-1025 KLKKGEEKVEVEGAV
+1025 KTGS
-1040 GQKEI
+1040 KE
-1045 TKVYV
+1045 
-1050 TEKGER
+1050 
-1056 KGQPSIVEKIIKEP
+1056 S
-1070 VTRVVHVGT
+1070 
-1079 GAEVVDKTTTDDPT
+1079 D
-1093 KKTDPKSTEK
+1093 KKTDPKLTVEGPST
-1103 KDQVGSE
+1103 
-1110 QKSGQKESDKKND
+1110 
-1123 PKTNVENP
+1123 
-1131 SKKVLP
+1131 KVLP

-1144 RHGTI
+1144 RHSTV
-1149 VGVLLALVGF
+1149 VGVLLALVGV
-1159 GSVASYTKLRK
+1159 GGVASYTKLRK

>member
-1 MKSKK
+1 
-6 ISILMLGLLV
+6 MLGLLM

-26 AKADSESAIV
+26 AKADDEPSIV
-36 HTQKSTVS
+36 HTQKNTVS

-133 ANLDNTTND
+133 SNLDNTTND

-162 NNYRL
+162 GNYRL

-186 QQNYSSNISD
+186 QQGYSSNQSD
-196 RNDKALWENDVA
+196 RNDKVLWENDVA

-221 KQGLKNDEVLR
+221 KQGLKNDEVIR

-242 NRSPVNT
+242 NSSPLNT

-255 GYPGNYKPGTKEA
+255 GYPGNYKPGTEDA

-273 AIIGGFQYR
+273 EIIGGIQYR
-282 AASVIANKPRY
+282 AASTISNKPRY
-293 ISTGADLDSGSLF
+293 ISKGADLDSGSLF

-311 AVGGMSGSSVLDEKG
+311 AVGGMSGSSVLNEKG

-336 PGSTPDGLAGGVLF
+336 RGSTPDGSAGGVLF

-456 DAVFKEAWLLKTVNG
+456 DAAFKDAWLLKTVNG

-488 EIVEVYQSRWVPL
+488 EIVEVYQSRWSPL

-517 KDRESKLPAKG
+517 KDRESKLPTKG

-586 DKAFEPLLT
+586 DKAFEPLLA
-595 EYAKVKRD
+595 EYAKAKRD

-668 DLKNGT
+668 DLKNGS
-674 DAIAKAQADL
+674 DAITKAQADL
-684 ETAVAKVTSESG
+684 EAAVAKVTSESG

-709 LDMSLDRALTRSFI
+709 LDMSLDKRITGSFI
-723 VEPRSELLKDFGVAK
+723 VEPGSELLKDFGVAK

-750 LLSTGLTKNDQAK
+750 LLSTGLTKDDQAK

-785 APGERNRI
+785 ISGERNRI
-793 EDPKNLLGS
+793 EDPKNT
-802 IEPRKVV
+802 EPRKVV
-809 PAVTVKEKPVTPAKP
+809 PAVVVKEKPVT
-824 VETKPSEPV
+824 PV

-899 TKPSEPTKP
+899 TKPSEPTTP

-937 KIPFKTKTVEDSELE
+937 KIPFKTKTVDDPELE
-952 AGQEHVDVDGQDGE
+952 AGQEHVDVEGQDGE

-979 RVGQPIT
+979 RVGQPTT
-986 VEKTL
+986 VEKML

-1045 TKVYV
+1045 TKVYA

-1079 GAEVVDKTTTDDPT
+1079 GTDVVDKTTTDDPT
-1093 KKTDPKSTEK
+1093 KKTDLKSTEK

-1110 QKSGQKESDKKND
+1110 QKSD
-1123 PKTNVENP
+1123 PKTTVENP

>member
-26 AKADSESAIV
+26 AKADDEPSIV
-36 HTQKSTVS
+36 HTQKNTVS
-44 SLVEEGQYFGP
+44 SLVEEGHYFGP

-133 ANLDNTTND
+133 SNLDNTTND

-162 NNYRL
+162 GNYRL

-186 QQNYSSNISD
+186 QQGYSSNQSD
-196 RNDKALWENDVA
+196 RNDKVLWENDVA

-336 PGSTPDGLAGGVLF
+336 PGSTPDGVAGGVLF

-355 TWLTNLVKEN
+355 TWITNLVKEN

-385 IVKNKTLTID
+385 IVKNKTLAID

-456 DAVFKEAWLLKTVNG
+456 DAAFKDAWLLKTVNG

-488 EIVEVYQSRWVPL
+488 EIVEVYQSRWSPL
-501 RRTSLTKA
+501 RRTSLTKT
-509 IEEVKAHA
+509 IEEVKAYA
-517 KDRESKLPAKG
+517 KDRESKLPTKG

-586 DKAFEPLLT
+586 DKAFEPLLA
-595 EYAKVKRD
+595 EYAKAKRD

-668 DLKNGT
+668 DLKNGS
-674 DAIAKAQADL
+674 DAITKAQADL
-684 ETAVAKVTSESG
+684 EAAVAKVTSESG

-709 LDMSLDRALTRSFI
+709 LDMSLDKVFKGSFTA
-723 VEPRSELLKDFGVAK
+723 ESLKGFDVVK

-750 LLSTGLTKNDQAK
+750 LLSTGLTKDDQAK
-763 VDDMLNRL
+763 VDDMLKRI
-771 AKAKDDYLKAIDKV
+771 AQAKDDYLKAIDKFV
-785 APGERNRI
+785 PSEHNRV
-793 EDPKNLLGS
+793 EDPKNPPGS
-802 IEPRKVV
+802 TEPRKVV
-809 PAVTVKEKPVTPAKP
+809 PAVVVKEKPVEPVKPTKP

-833 KPVETKPSEP
+833 KPVETKPSE
-843 VKPSEPSKP
+843 
-852 VETKPSAP
+852 P

-914 PVTPTIPTK
+914 PVAPTIPTK
-923 PVDSKKTETEVVTE
+923 PTTSKKTETEVVTE
-937 KIPFKTKTVEDSELE
+937 KIPFKTKTVEDPELE
-952 AGQEHVDVDGQDGE
+952 AGQEHVDVEGQDGE

-979 RVGQPIT
+979 RVGQPTT
-986 VEKTL
+986 VEKIL

-1025 KLKKGEEKVEVEGAV
+1025 KLKKGEEKVEVEGVV

-1045 TKVYV
+1045 TKVYA

-1056 KGQPSIVEKIIKEP
+1056 KGQPTIVEKIIKEP

-1079 GAEVVDKTTTDDPT
+1079 GTDVVDKTTTDDPT

-1110 QKSGQKESDKKND
+1110 QTSGQKESDKKND
-1123 PKTNVENP
+1123 PKTVEDP

-1159 GSVASYTKLRK
+1159 GSVASYTELRK

>member
-26 AKADSESAIV
+26 AKADDEPAIV

-113 GTGAFVGNRTILT
+113 GTGSFVGNRTILT

-133 ANLDNTTND
+133 SNLDNSTND

-162 NNYRL
+162 GNYRL

-186 QQNYSSNISD
+186 QQGYSSNQSD
-196 RNDKALWENDVA
+196 RNDKVLWENDVA

-221 KQGLKNDEVLR
+221 KQGLKNDEVIR

-242 NRSPVNT
+242 NSSPLNT

-255 GYPGNYKPGTKEA
+255 GYPGNYKPGTEDA

-273 AIIGGFQYR
+273 AIIGGIQYR
-282 AASVIANKPRY
+282 AASTISNKPRY
-293 ISTGADLDSGSLF
+293 ISKGADLDSGSLF

-311 AVGGMSGSSVLDEKG
+311 AVGGMSGSSVLNEKG

-336 PGSTPDGLAGGVLF
+336 RGSTPDGSAGGVLF

-456 DAVFKEAWLLKTVNG
+456 DAAFKEAWLLKTVNG

-488 EIVEVYQSRWVPL
+488 EIVEVYQSRWSPL

-517 KDRESKLPAKG
+517 KDRESKLPTKG

-535 ELAGKLNTAQNNYN
+535 ELAGKLNVAQNNYN
-549 KALTDAENLA
+549 KALTDADNLA

-586 DKAFEPLLT
+586 DKAFEPLLA
-595 EYAKVKRD
+595 EYAKAKRD

-668 DLKNGT
+668 DLKNGS
-674 DAIAKAQADL
+674 DAITKAQADL
-684 ETAVAKVTSESG
+684 EAAVAKVTSESG

-709 LDMSLDRALTRSFI
+709 LDMSLDKVFKGSFTA
-723 VEPRSELLKDFGVAK
+723 ESLKGFDVVK

-750 LLSTGLTKNDQAK
+750 LLSTGLTKDDQAK
-763 VDDMLNRL
+763 VDDMLKRI
-771 AKAKDDYLKAIDKV
+771 AQAKDDYLKAIDKFV
-785 APGERNRI
+785 PSEHNRV
-793 EDPKNLLGS
+793 EDPKHPAGS
-802 IEPRKVV
+802 TEPRKVV
-809 PAVTVKEKPVTPAKP
+809 PAVVVKEKPVEPVKP
-824 VETKPSEPV
+824 TKPSEPV

-884 KPVET
+884 KPVE
-889 KPSEPVKPVE
+889 
-899 TKPSEPTKP
+899 
-908 VEELPK
+908 ELPK

-923 PVDSKKTETEVVTE
+923 PVETKPSDPITTEEPTKPVTPSNPVETKPSDPKDSEKPKETKPSDPKDSEKPKETKPSDPKDSEKPKETKSSDPKDSTKPKETKSSDPKNPTKPTETKSSDPKDT
-937 KIPFKTKTVEDSELE
+937 TKPT
-952 AGQEHVDVDGQDGE
+952 
-966 KEITKTYTLEGGK
+966 
-979 RVGQPIT
+979 
-986 VEKTL
+986 
-991 KEPVEKVVRVGTKG
+991 
-1005 ADKEVVTEE
+1005 
-1014 IPFETK
+1014 ETK
-1020 KIDDP
+1020 P
-1025 KLKKGEEKVEVEGAV
+1025 KE
-1040 GQKEI
+1040 
-1045 TKVYV
+1045 
-1050 TEKGER
+1050 
-1056 KGQPSIVEKIIKEP
+1056 
-1070 VTRVVHVGT
+1070 
-1079 GAEVVDKTTTDDPT
+1079 
-1093 KKTDPKSTEK
+1093 
-1103 KDQVGSE
+1103 
-1110 QKSGQKESDKKND
+1110 
-1123 PKTNVENP
+1123 
-1131 SKKVLP
+1131 LP
-1137 KTSERDR
+1137 KTSEQAKQRN
-1144 RHGTI
+1144 TAI
-1149 VGVLLALVGF
+1149 IALLSVVGLGGLATYF
-1159 GSVASYTKLRK
+1159 GLRK

>member
-26 AKADSESAIV
+26 AKADDEPSIV
-36 HTQKSTVS
+36 HTQKNTVS
-44 SLVEEGQYFGP
+44 SLVEEGHYFGP

-133 ANLDNTTND
+133 SNLDNSTND

-162 NNYRL
+162 GNYRL

-186 QQNYSSNISD
+186 QQGYSSNQSD
-196 RNDKALWENDVA
+196 RNDKVLWENDVA

-221 KQGLKNDEVLR
+221 KQGLKNDEVIR

-242 NRSPVNT
+242 NSSPLNT

-255 GYPGNYKPGTKEA
+255 GYPGNYKPGTEDA

-273 AIIGGFQYR
+273 EIIGGIQYR
-282 AASVIANKPRY
+282 AASTISNKPRY
-293 ISTGADLDSGSLF
+293 ISKGADLDSGSLF

-311 AVGGMSGSSVLDEKG
+311 AVGGMSGSSVLNEKG

-336 PGSTPDGLAGGVLF
+336 RGSTPDGSAGGVLF

-456 DAVFKEAWLLKTVNG
+456 DAAFKEAWLLKTVNG

-488 EIVEVYQSRWVPL
+488 EIVEVYQSRWSPL

-517 KDRESKLPAKG
+517 KDRESKLPTKG

-535 ELAGKLNTAQNNYN
+535 ELAGKLNTVQNNYN

-586 DKAFEPLLT
+586 DKAFEPLLA
-595 EYAKVKRD
+595 EYAKAKRD

-656 ASNKSNDLFKTL
+656 VSNKSNDLFKTL
-668 DLKNGT
+668 DLKNGS
-674 DAIAKAQADL
+674 DAITKAQADL
-684 ETAVAKVTSESG
+684 EAAVAKVASESG

-709 LDMSLDRALTRSFI
+709 LDMSLDKVFKGSFTA
-723 VEPRSELLKDFGVAK
+723 ESLKGFDVVK

-750 LLSTGLTKNDQAK
+750 LLSTGLTKDDQAK
-763 VDDMLNRL
+763 VDDMLKRI
-771 AKAKDDYLKAIDKV
+771 AQAKDDYLKAIDKFV
-785 APGERNRI
+785 PSEHNRV
-793 EDPKNLLGS
+793 EDPKNPPGS
-802 IEPRKVV
+802 TEPRKVV
-809 PAVTVKEKPVTPAKP
+809 PAVVVTEKPVEPVKPVIPTKP

-860 VTTEEPTKPVA
+860 VTTEEPTKPSAPVTEE
-871 PTKPVESKPSEPT
+871 PTKPVVPTIPS

-889 KPSEPVKPVE
+889 KPVIPTIPSKPEEPKQPE
-899 TKPSEPTKP
+899 
-908 VEELPK
+908 K

-923 PVDSKKTETEVVTE
+923 PIETKPSDPVTTEPSK
-937 KIPFKTKTVEDSELE
+937 
-952 AGQEHVDVDGQDGE
+952 
-966 KEITKTYTLEGGK
+966 
-979 RVGQPIT
+979 
-986 VEKTL
+986 
-991 KEPVEKVVRVGTKG
+991 PVETKPS
-1005 ADKEVVTEE
+1005 DPVTTEE
-1014 IPFETK
+1014 PTKPVETK
-1020 KIDDP
+1020 SSDP
-1025 KLKKGEEKVEVEGAV
+1025 KDSTKP
-1040 GQKEI
+1040 KE
-1045 TKVYV
+1045 TK
-1050 TEKGER
+1050 
-1056 KGQPSIVEKIIKEP
+1056 SS
-1070 VTRVVHVGT
+1070 
-1079 GAEVVDKTTTDDPT
+1079 
-1093 KKTDPKSTEK
+1093 DPKDSTKPKET
-1103 KDQVGSE
+1103 
-1110 QKSGQKESDKKND
+1110 KSSD
-1123 PKTNVENP
+1123 PKDSTK
-1131 SKKVLP
+1131 SKELP
-1137 KTSERDR
+1137 KTSEQAKQRN
-1144 RHGTI
+1144 TVI
-1149 VGVLLALVGF
+1149 VALLSVVGLGGLATYF
-1159 GSVASYTKLRK
+1159 GLRK
-1170 RDE
+1170 RDK

>member
-26 AKADSESAIV
+26 AKADDEPAIV
-36 HTQKSTVS
+36 HTQKNTVS
-44 SLVEEGQYFGP
+44 SLVEEGHYFGP

-107 NGSYTV
+107 DGQYTV

-196 RNDKALWENDVA
+196 RKDKALWENDVA

-232 IAPLDELLQF
+232 IAPLDELLEF

-375 TRYYLGDDGN
+375 TRYYLGEDGN

-456 DAVFKEAWLLKTVNG
+456 DAAFKEAWLLKTVNG

-488 EIVEVYQSRWVPL
+488 EIVEVYQSRWSPL

-517 KDRESKLPAKG
+517 KDRESKLPTKG

-535 ELAGKLNTAQNNYN
+535 ELAGKLNTVQNNYN
-549 KALTDAENLA
+549 KALTDAESLA

-573 KVIDDAEKALRDS
+573 KVIDEAEKALRDS

-595 EYAKVKRD
+595 EYAKAKRD
-603 ERISAVAVLDVAA
+603 ERISAVVVLDVAA

-668 DLKNGT
+668 DLKNGS
-674 DAIAKAQADL
+674 DAITKAQADL
-684 ETAVAKVTSESG
+684 EAAVAKVTSENG

-709 LDMSLDRALTRSFI
+709 LDMSLDKVFKGSFTA
-723 VEPRSELLKDFGVAK
+723 ESLKGFDVVK

-750 LLSTGLTKNDQAK
+750 LLSTGLTKDDQAK
-763 VDDMLNRL
+763 VDDMLKRI
-771 AKAKDDYLKAIDKV
+771 AQAKDDYLKAIDKFV
-785 APGERNRI
+785 PSEHNRV
-793 EDPKNLLGS
+793 EDPKNPSGS
-802 IEPRKVV
+802 TEPRKVV
-809 PAVTVKEKPVTPAKP
+809 PAVVVKEKPVTPAKP

-860 VTTEEPTKPVA
+860 VTTEEPSEPV
-871 PTKPVESKPSEPT
+871 TPT

-889 KPSEPVKPVE
+889 KPSEPVTPAKPVE
-899 TKPSEPTKP
+899 TKPSEPVTPTKP
-908 VEELPK
+908 VETKPSAPVETKPST
-914 PVTPTIPTK
+914 PVTTEEPTVPDNPVIPTVPTK
-923 PVDSKKTETEVVTE
+923 PTDQKSTEEKPKGTDPVGKPTTEAPTKQTDPKESDPKNPVEKTD
-937 KIPFKTKTVEDSELE
+937 PKTVE
-952 AGQEHVDVDGQDGE
+952 
-966 KEITKTYTLEGGK
+966 
-979 RVGQPIT
+979 
-986 VEKTL
+986 
-991 KEPVEKVVRVGTKG
+991 
-1005 ADKEVVTEE
+1005 
-1014 IPFETK
+1014 
-1020 KIDDP
+1020 
-1025 KLKKGEEKVEVEGAV
+1025 
-1040 GQKEI
+1040 
-1045 TKVYV
+1045 
-1050 TEKGER
+1050 
-1056 KGQPSIVEKIIKEP
+1056 
-1070 VTRVVHVGT
+1070 
-1079 GAEVVDKTTTDDPT
+1079 
-1093 KKTDPKSTEK
+1093 KKTDPKTS
-1103 KDQVGSE
+1103 DP
-1110 QKSGQKESDKKND
+1110 KSGEKGTDPKVVGKETD
-1123 PKTNVENP
+1123 PKTGSKDGTKTSDPKTTVENP

-1159 GSVASYTKLRK
+1159 GSVASYTKFRK

>member
-26 AKADSESAIV
+26 AKADDEPAIV
-36 HTQKSTVS
+36 HTQKNTVS

-107 NGSYTV
+107 DGQYTV

-175 HVDKSQLRFFN
+175 HVDKSQLQFFN

-196 RNDKALWENDVA
+196 RKDKALWENDVA

-273 AIIGGFQYR
+273 AIVGGIQYR

-365 TAKGW
+365 TATGW

-375 TRYYLGDDGN
+375 TRYYLGEDGN

-432 RQEVGKATALQD
+432 RQEVGKATTLQD

-456 DAVFKEAWLLKTVNG
+456 DAAFKEAWLLKTVNG

-501 RRTSLTKA
+501 RRTYLTKA

-559 KATDKDDQTAKRTQ
+559 KATNEEDKSAKRTQ

-595 EYAKVKRD
+595 EYAKAKRD

-628 SVKPET
+628 SVKAET
-634 LKQYDNAKDAL
+634 VKQYNDAKDAL

-668 DLKNGT
+668 DLKNGS
-674 DAIAKAQADL
+674 DAITKAQADL
-684 ETAVAKVTSESG
+684 EAAVAKVTSESG

-709 LDMSLDRALTRSFI
+709 LDMSLDKVFKGSFTA
-723 VEPRSELLKDFGVAK
+723 ESLKGFDVVK

-750 LLSTGLTKNDQAK
+750 LLSTGLTKDDQAK
-763 VDDMLNRL
+763 VDDMLKRI
-771 AKAKDDYLKAIDKV
+771 AQAKDDYLKAIDKFV
-785 APGERNRI
+785 PSEHNRV
-793 EDPKNLLGS
+793 EDPKNPPGS
-802 IEPRKVV
+802 TEPRKVV
-809 PAVTVKEKPVTPAKP
+809 PAVVVKEKPVTPAKP

-860 VTTEEPTKPVA
+860 VTIEEPTKPVA

-899 TKPSEPTKP
+899 TKPSEPSKP

-923 PVDSKKTETEVVTE
+923 PVETKPSDPITTEEPTKPVTPSNPVETKPSDPKDSEKSKETKSSDPKDATKPTET
-937 KIPFKTKTVEDSELE
+937 KP
-952 AGQEHVDVDGQDGE
+952 
-966 KEITKTYTLEGGK
+966 KE
-979 RVGQPIT
+979 
-986 VEKTL
+986 
-991 KEPVEKVVRVGTKG
+991 
-1005 ADKEVVTEE
+1005 
-1014 IPFETK
+1014 
-1020 KIDDP
+1020 
-1025 KLKKGEEKVEVEGAV
+1025 
-1040 GQKEI
+1040 
-1045 TKVYV
+1045 
-1050 TEKGER
+1050 
-1056 KGQPSIVEKIIKEP
+1056 
-1070 VTRVVHVGT
+1070 
-1079 GAEVVDKTTTDDPT
+1079 
-1093 KKTDPKSTEK
+1093 
-1103 KDQVGSE
+1103 
-1110 QKSGQKESDKKND
+1110 
-1123 PKTNVENP
+1123 
-1131 SKKVLP
+1131 LP
-1137 KTSERDR
+1137 KTSEQAKQRN
-1144 RHGTI
+1144 TAIIALLSI
-1149 VGVLLALVGF
+1149 VGLGGLATYLG
-1159 GSVASYTKLRK
+1159 LRK
-1170 RDE
+1170 RDK

>member
-6 ISILMLGLLV
+6 ISILMLGLLMS
-16 APMLLQSASS
+16 PMLLQSASS
-26 AKADSESAIV
+26 AKADDEPSIV

-107 NGSYTV
+107 DGQYTV

-126 VAHNFLK
+126 VGHNFLK
-133 ANLDNTTND
+133 SGLDNTTND

-153 SAYKFEGPA
+153 SAFKFEGPKG
-162 NNYRL
+162 NYRIV
-167 LPTSGTMY
+167 PTSGTMY

-186 QQNYSSNISD
+186 QQGYSSNLSD
-196 RNDKALWENDVA
+196 RKDKVLWENDVA

-242 NRSPVNT
+242 NSSPVNT

-255 GYPGNYKPGTKEA
+255 GYPGNFTPGTKEA

-273 AIIGGFQYR
+273 AIVGGVQYR

-311 AVGGMSGSSVLDEKG
+311 AVGGMSGSSVLNEKG

-336 PGSTPDGLAGGVLF
+336 GGSTPDGVAGGVLF

-355 TWLTNLVKEN
+355 TWITNLVKEN
-365 TAKGW
+365 TVTGW

-375 TRYYLGDDGN
+375 TRYYLGEEGN
-385 IVKNKTLTID
+385 IVKNKTLVID

-432 RQEVGKATALQD
+432 RQEVGKATTLQD

-456 DAVFKEAWLLKTVNG
+456 DAAFKEAWLLKTVNG

-488 EIVEVYQSRWVPL
+488 EIVEVYQSRWQPL
-501 RRTSLTKA
+501 NRTYLTKA

-517 KDRESKLPAKG
+517 KDRESKLPTKG
-528 FEAYAPA
+528 FEAYASA
-535 ELAGKLNTAQNNYN
+535 ELAGKLNTAQTNYN

-595 EYAKVKRD
+595 EYAKAKRD

-616 QYLEDHKSENTK
+616 QYLEDHKAENTK
-628 SVKPET
+628 SVKVET
-634 LKQYDNAKDAL
+634 VKQYNDAKDAL
-645 QKAITAQTQFL
+645 QKAIDAQTAFL

-674 DAIAKAQADL
+674 DVITKAQADF
-684 ETAVAKVTSESG
+684 EATVAKVTSENG
-696 MLDTSTLTKSIAD
+696 MLDTSVLTKSIAD
-709 LDMSLDRALTRSFI
+709 LDMKLDWIFDGAFTADSLKGFDT
-723 VEPRSELLKDFGVAK
+723 VK
-738 QAGTDRVKEARE
+738 QAATDRVKEARA

-763 VDDMLNRL
+763 VDDMLKKI
-771 AKAKDDYLKAIDKV
+771 AQAKDDYLKAIDKFV
-785 APGERNRI
+785 PSEHNRV
-793 EDPKNLLGS
+793 EGPKKPRETT
-802 IEPRKVV
+802 EPRKVV
-809 PAVTVKEKPVTPAKP
+809 PAVVVKEKVVEPVKPTTPTKPVETKPSEPVTPAKP

-833 KPVETKPSEP
+833 TTEEPTKPVTPTIPTKPSEPVTPEKPVETKPSEP
-843 VKPSEPSKP
+843 V
-852 VETKPSAP
+852 
-860 VTTEEPTKPVA
+860 TTEEPKQP
-871 PTKPVESKPSEPT
+871 E
-884 KPVET
+884 
-889 KPSEPVKPVE
+889 
-899 TKPSEPTKP
+899 
-908 VEELPK
+908 K

-923 PVDSKKTETEVVTE
+923 PSDPKDSTKPMETKSSDPKDSAKPTET
-937 KIPFKTKTVEDSELE
+937 KSSNPKDS
-952 AGQEHVDVDGQDGE
+952 A
-966 KEITKTYTLEGGK
+966 KPT
-979 RVGQPIT
+979 
-986 VEKTL
+986 
-991 KEPVEKVVRVGTKG
+991 
-1005 ADKEVVTEE
+1005 
-1014 IPFETK
+1014 ETK
-1020 KIDDP
+1020 SSDP
-1025 KLKKGEEKVEVEGAV
+1025 KDATKPTETKSSNPKDSVKP
-1040 GQKEI
+1040 KE
-1045 TKVYV
+1045 
-1050 TEKGER
+1050 
-1056 KGQPSIVEKIIKEP
+1056 
-1070 VTRVVHVGT
+1070 
-1079 GAEVVDKTTTDDPT
+1079 
-1093 KKTDPKSTEK
+1093 
-1103 KDQVGSE
+1103 
-1110 QKSGQKESDKKND
+1110 
-1123 PKTNVENP
+1123 
-1131 SKKVLP
+1131 LP
-1137 KTSERDR
+1137 KTSEQLKQRN
-1144 RHGTI
+1144 TAI
-1149 VGVLLALVGF
+1149 VALLSVVGLGGLATYF
-1159 GSVASYTKLRK
+1159 GLRK
-1170 RDE
+1170 RDEK

>member
-6 ISILMLGLLV
+6 ISILMLGLLI

-26 AKADSESAIV
+26 AKADDELAIV
-36 HTQKSTVS
+36 HTQKNTVS

-81 DGTDLRQMAPD
+81 DGSDLRPMAPD

-107 NGSYTV
+107 DGQYTV

-126 VAHNFLK
+126 VGHNFLK
-133 ANLDNTTND
+133 SGLDNTTND

-153 SAYKFEGPA
+153 SAFKFEGPKG
-162 NNYRL
+162 NYRIV
-167 LPTSGTMY
+167 PTSGTMY

-186 QQNYSSNISD
+186 QQGYSSNLSD
-196 RNDKALWENDVA
+196 RKDKVLWENDVA

-242 NRSPVNT
+242 NSSPVNT

-255 GYPGNYKPGTKEA
+255 GYPGNFTPGTKEA

-273 AIIGGFQYR
+273 AIVGGVQYR
-282 AASVIANKPRY
+282 AASVIANKPPY
-293 ISTGADLDSGSLF
+293 ISKGADLDSGSLF

-311 AVGGMSGSSVLDEKG
+311 AVGGMSGSSVLNEKG

-336 PGSTPDGLAGGVLF
+336 GGSTPDGVAGGVLF

-355 TWLTNLVKEN
+355 TWITNLVKEN

-385 IVKNKTLTID
+385 IVKNKTLVID

-408 DKGEY
+408 DQGEY

-419 VKRVDESGKEIEA
+419 VKRVDEAGKEIEA
-432 RQEVGKATALQD
+432 RQEVGKATALKD
-444 FEWSGATKYVER
+444 FEYSGATEYVKR
-456 DAVFKEAWLLKTVNG
+456 DAAFKDTWLLKSVNG
-471 STDRKAT
+471 STENKAT

-488 EIVEVYQSRWVPL
+488 EIVEVYQSRWQPF
-501 RRTSLTKA
+501 RRTYLTKA

-517 KDRESKLPAKG
+517 KDRESKLPTKG

-586 DKAFEPLLT
+586 DKAFEPLLA
-595 EYAKVKRD
+595 EYAKAKHD

-668 DLKNGT
+668 DLKNGS
-674 DAIAKAQADL
+674 DAITKAQADL
-684 ETAVAKVTSESG
+684 EAAVAKVTSESG

-709 LDMSLDRALTRSFI
+709 LDMSLDKVFKGSFTA
-723 VEPRSELLKDFGVAK
+723 ESLKGFDVVK

-750 LLSTGLTKNDQAK
+750 LLSTGLTKDDQAK
-763 VDDMLNRL
+763 VDDMLKRI
-771 AKAKDDYLKAIDKV
+771 AQAKDDYLKAIDKFV
-785 APGERNRI
+785 PSEHNRVK
-793 EDPKNLLGS
+793 DPKNPPGS
-802 IEPRKVV
+802 TEPRKVV
-809 PAVTVKEKPVTPAKP
+809 PAVVVKEKPAEPVKPIETKPSEPVTPTKP

-833 KPVETKPSEP
+833 NPT
-843 VKPSEPSKP
+843 KP

-884 KPVET
+884 TPTKPVETKPSAPVTTEEPTKPVAPTIPSKPVET
-889 KPSEPVKPVE
+889 KPSEPVTTEEPTVPGNPVIP
-899 TKPSEPTKP
+899 TVPTKP
-908 VEELPK
+908 TDQKSTEDKPK
-914 PVTPTIPTK
+914 GTDPVDKPTTEVPTK
-923 PVDSKKTETEVVTE
+923 QTDPKESDPKNPVE
-937 KIPFKTKTVEDSELE
+937 KSDPKTVE
-952 AGQEHVDVDGQDGE
+952 
-966 KEITKTYTLEGGK
+966 
-979 RVGQPIT
+979 
-986 VEKTL
+986 
-991 KEPVEKVVRVGTKG
+991 
-1005 ADKEVVTEE
+1005 
-1014 IPFETK
+1014 
-1020 KIDDP
+1020 
-1025 KLKKGEEKVEVEGAV
+1025 
-1040 GQKEI
+1040 
-1045 TKVYV
+1045 
-1050 TEKGER
+1050 
-1056 KGQPSIVEKIIKEP
+1056 
-1070 VTRVVHVGT
+1070 
-1079 GAEVVDKTTTDDPT
+1079 
-1093 KKTDPKSTEK
+1093 KKTDPK
-1103 KDQVGSE
+1103 DGSKTSDP
-1110 QKSGQKESDKKND
+1110 KSGSKEFDPKSVGTETDPKTGSKESDKKSD
-1123 PKTNVENP
+1123 PKSTVESP
-1131 SKKVLP
+1131 STKVLP

-1144 RHGTI
+1144 RHSTV

-1159 GSVASYTKLRK
+1159 GSVASYAKLRK

>member
-26 AKADSESAIV
+26 AKADDEPAIV
-36 HTQKSTVS
+36 HTQKNTVS

-107 NGSYTV
+107 DGQYTV

-196 RNDKALWENDVA
+196 RKDKALWENDVA

-242 NRSPVNT
+242 NSSPVNT

-255 GYPGNYKPGTKEA
+255 GYPGNFTPGTKEA

-273 AIIGGFQYR
+273 AIVGGVQYR

-311 AVGGMSGSSVLDEKG
+311 AVGGMSGSSVLNEKG

-336 PGSTPDGLAGGVLF
+336 GGSTPDGVAGGVLF

-355 TWLTNLVKEN
+355 TWITNLVKEN
-365 TAKGW
+365 TVTGW

-375 TRYYLGDDGN
+375 TRYYLGEDGN
-385 IVKNKTLTID
+385 IVKNKTLVID

-432 RQEVGKATALQD
+432 RQEVGKATTLQD

-456 DAVFKEAWLLKTVNG
+456 DAAFKEAWLLKTVNG

-488 EIVEVYQSRWVPL
+488 EIVEVYQSRWTPL

-517 KDRESKLPAKG
+517 KDRESKLPTKG

-586 DKAFEPLLT
+586 DKAFEPLLA
-595 EYAKVKRD
+595 EYAKAKHD

-668 DLKNGT
+668 DLKNGS
-674 DAIAKAQADL
+674 DAITKAQADL
-684 ETAVAKVTSESG
+684 EAAVAKVTSESG

-709 LDMSLDRALTRSFI
+709 LDMSLDKVFKGSFTA
-723 VEPRSELLKDFGVAK
+723 ESLKGFDVVK

-750 LLSTGLTKNDQAK
+750 LLSTGLTKDDQAK
-763 VDDMLNRL
+763 VDDMLKRI
-771 AKAKDDYLKAIDKV
+771 AQAKDDYLKAIDKFV
-785 APGERNRI
+785 PSEHNRV
-793 EDPKNLLGS
+793 EDPKNPPGS
-802 IEPRKVV
+802 TEPRKVV
-809 PAVTVKEKPVTPAKP
+809 PAVVVKEKPAEPVKPIETKPSEPVTPTKP

-833 KPVETKPSEP
+833 TPT
-843 VKPSEPSKP
+843 KP

-871 PTKPVESKPSEPT
+871 PTKPVETKPSAPITTEEPT
-884 KPVET
+884 KPVAPTIPSKPVET
-889 KPSEPVKPVE
+889 KPSEPVTTEEPTVPGNPVIP
-899 TKPSEPTKP
+899 TVPTKP
-908 VEELPK
+908 TDQKSTEDKPK
-914 PVTPTIPTK
+914 GTDPVDKPTTEVPTK
-923 PVDSKKTETEVVTE
+923 QTDPKESDPKNPVE
-937 KIPFKTKTVEDSELE
+937 KSDPKTVE
-952 AGQEHVDVDGQDGE
+952 
-966 KEITKTYTLEGGK
+966 
-979 RVGQPIT
+979 
-986 VEKTL
+986 
-991 KEPVEKVVRVGTKG
+991 
-1005 ADKEVVTEE
+1005 
-1014 IPFETK
+1014 
-1020 KIDDP
+1020 
-1025 KLKKGEEKVEVEGAV
+1025 
-1040 GQKEI
+1040 
-1045 TKVYV
+1045 
-1050 TEKGER
+1050 
-1056 KGQPSIVEKIIKEP
+1056 
-1070 VTRVVHVGT
+1070 
-1079 GAEVVDKTTTDDPT
+1079 
-1093 KKTDPKSTEK
+1093 KKTDPK
-1103 KDQVGSE
+1103 DGSKTSDP
-1110 QKSGQKESDKKND
+1110 KSGSKEFDPKSVGTETDPKTGSKESDKKSD
-1123 PKTNVENP
+1123 PKSTVESP
-1131 SKKVLP
+1131 STKVLP

-1144 RHGTI
+1144 RHSTV

-1159 GSVASYTKLRK
+1159 GSVASYAKLRK

>member
-6 ISILMLGLLV
+6 ISILMLGLLM

-26 AKADSESAIV
+26 AKADSEPAIV
-36 HTQKSTVS
+36 HTEKSAVS

-55 TPARNKSSK
+55 TPARNRSSK

-81 DGTDLRQMAPD
+81 DGSDLRPMAPD

-107 NGSYTV
+107 DGQYTV

-126 VAHNFLK
+126 VGHNFLK
-133 ANLDNTTND
+133 SGLDNTTND

-153 SAYKFEGPA
+153 SAFKFEGPKG
-162 NNYRL
+162 NYRIV
-167 LPTSGTMY
+167 PTSGTMY

-186 QQNYSSNISD
+186 QQGYSSNLSD
-196 RNDKALWENDVA
+196 RKDKVLWENDVA

-242 NRSPVNT
+242 NSSPVNT

-255 GYPGNYKPGTKEA
+255 GYPGNFTPGTKEA

-273 AIIGGFQYR
+273 AIVGGVQYR
-282 AASVIANKPRY
+282 AASVIANKPPY
-293 ISTGADLDSGSLF
+293 ISKGADLDSGSLF

-311 AVGGMSGSSVLDEKG
+311 AVGGMSGSSVLNEKG

-336 PGSTPDGLAGGVLF
+336 GGSTPDGVAGGVLF

-355 TWLTNLVKEN
+355 TWITNLVKEN
-365 TAKGW
+365 TVTGW

-375 TRYYLGDDGN
+375 TRYYLGEDGN
-385 IVKNKTLTID
+385 IVKNKTLVID

-408 DKGEY
+408 DKGEN

-432 RQEVGKATALQD
+432 RQEVGKATTLQD

-456 DAVFKEAWLLKTVNG
+456 DTAFKEAWLLKTVNG
-471 STDRKAT
+471 SIDRKAT
-478 IKAEKGKPEV
+478 IKAGKGKPEV
-488 EIVEVYQSRWVPL
+488 EIVEVYQSRWTPL
-501 RRTSLTKA
+501 RRTYLTKA

-559 KATDKDDQTAKRTQ
+559 KVTDKDDQTAKRTQ

-586 DKAFEPLLT
+586 DKAFEPLLA
-595 EYAKVKRD
+595 EYAKAKQD

-616 QYLEDHKSENTK
+616 QYLEDHKAENTK
-628 SVKPET
+628 SVKAET
-634 LKQYDNAKDAL
+634 VKQYNDAKDAL
-645 QKAITAQTQFL
+645 QKAIDAQTAFL

-674 DAIAKAQADL
+674 DVITKAQADF
-684 ETAVAKVTSESG
+684 EATVAKVTSENG
-696 MLDTSTLTKSIAD
+696 MLDTSVLTKSIAD
-709 LDMSLDRALTRSFI
+709 LDMLTDKVYKGSFTAESLKAFTST
-723 VEPRSELLKDFGVAK
+723 K
-738 QAGTDRVKEARE
+738 QAISDRVKEARE
-750 LLSTGLTKNDQAK
+750 LISTGLTKDDQAK
-763 VDDMLNRL
+763 ADDMLKQLASAKEAHLAAIEALVPSEHNR
-771 AKAKDDYLKAIDKV
+771 V
-785 APGERNRI
+785 
-793 EDPKNLLGS
+793 EDPKHPEGS
-802 IEPRKVV
+802 TEPRKVV
-809 PAVTVKEKPVTPAKP
+809 PAVVVKEKVVEPVKLTTPTKP

-833 KPVETKPSEP
+833 TPTKPVETKPSEP
-843 VKPSEPSKP
+843 VIPTKPVGTKPSEPVTPTKPVETKPSAPVTIEEPTKPVTPTIPSKP

-860 VTTEEPTKPVA
+860 VETKPSTPVTTEEPTVPDNPVIPTV
-871 PTKPVESKPSEPT
+871 PTKPTDQKSTEDKPKGTDPVDKPTTEVPT
-884 KPVET
+884 K
-889 KPSEPVKPVE
+889 
-899 TKPSEPTKP
+899 
-908 VEELPK
+908 
-914 PVTPTIPTK
+914 
-923 PVDSKKTETEVVTE
+923 
-937 KIPFKTKTVEDSELE
+937 
-952 AGQEHVDVDGQDGE
+952 Q
-966 KEITKTYTLEGGK
+966 
-979 RVGQPIT
+979 
-986 VEKTL
+986 
-991 KEPVEKVVRVGTKG
+991 
-1005 ADKEVVTEE
+1005 
-1014 IPFETK
+1014 
-1020 KIDDP
+1020 
-1025 KLKKGEEKVEVEGAV
+1025 
-1040 GQKEI
+1040 
-1045 TKVYV
+1045 
-1050 TEKGER
+1050 
-1056 KGQPSIVEKIIKEP
+1056 
-1070 VTRVVHVGT
+1070 
-1079 GAEVVDKTTTDDPT
+1079 
-1093 KKTDPKSTEK
+1093 TDPKESDPKNSVEKSDPKAVEK
-1103 KDQVGSE
+1103 KSDPKNGSKTSDP
-1110 QKSGQKESDKKND
+1110 KSGSKESDPKSVGTETDPKTGSKESDKKND
-1123 PKTNVENP
+1123 PKSTVESP
-1131 SKKVLP
+1131 STKVLP

-1144 RHGTI
+1144 RRSTV

-1159 GSVASYTKLRK
+1159 GSVASYAKLRK

>member
-26 AKADSESAIV
+26 AKADSEPSIV
-36 HTQKSTVS
+36 HTEKSTVS

-107 NGSYTV
+107 DGQYTV
-113 GTGAFVGNRTILT
+113 GSGAFVGNRTILT

-196 RNDKALWENDVA
+196 RKDKALWENDVA

-311 AVGGMSGSSVLDEKG
+311 VVGGMSGSSVLDEKG

-456 DAVFKEAWLLKTVNG
+456 DAVFKDAWLLKTVNG

-488 EIVEVYQSRWVPL
+488 EIVEVYQSRWSPL

-517 KDRESKLPAKG
+517 KDRESKLPTKG

-595 EYAKVKRD
+595 EYAKAKRD

-616 QYLEDHKSENTK
+616 QYLEDHKSESTK

-668 DLKNGT
+668 DLKNGS
-674 DAIAKAQADL
+674 DAITKAQADL
-684 ETAVAKVTSESG
+684 EAAVAKVTSENG

-709 LDMSLDRALTRSFI
+709 LDMSLDKVFKGSFTA
-723 VEPRSELLKDFGVAK
+723 ESLKGFDVVK

-750 LLSTGLTKNDQAK
+750 LLSTGLTKDDQAK
-763 VDDMLNRL
+763 VDDMLKRI
-771 AKAKDDYLKAIDKV
+771 AQAKDDYLKAIDKFV
-785 APGERNRI
+785 PSEHNRV
-793 EDPKNLLGS
+793 EDPKHPAGS
-802 IEPRKVV
+802 TEPRKVV
-809 PAVTVKEKPVTPAKP
+809 PAVVVKEKPVEPVKPVIPTKP

-871 PTKPVESKPSEPT
+871 PVTEEPTKPVVPTIPS

-889 KPSEPVKPVE
+889 KPVIPTIPSKPEEPKQLE
-899 TKPSEPTKP
+899 
-908 VEELPK
+908 K

-923 PVDSKKTETEVVTE
+923 PIETKPSDPVTTEE
-937 KIPFKTKTVEDSELE
+937 PTK
-952 AGQEHVDVDGQDGE
+952 
-966 KEITKTYTLEGGK
+966 
-979 RVGQPIT
+979 
-986 VEKTL
+986 
-991 KEPVEKVVRVGTKG
+991 PVETKSS
-1005 ADKEVVTEE
+1005 
-1014 IPFETK
+1014 
-1020 KIDDP
+1020 DP
-1025 KLKKGEEKVEVEGAV
+1025 KDSTKS
-1040 GQKEI
+1040 KE
-1045 TKVYV
+1045 
-1050 TEKGER
+1050 
-1056 KGQPSIVEKIIKEP
+1056 
-1070 VTRVVHVGT
+1070 
-1079 GAEVVDKTTTDDPT
+1079 
-1093 KKTDPKSTEK
+1093 
-1103 KDQVGSE
+1103 
-1110 QKSGQKESDKKND
+1110 
-1123 PKTNVENP
+1123 
-1131 SKKVLP
+1131 LP
-1137 KTSERDR
+1137 KTSEQAKQRN
-1144 RHGTI
+1144 TVI
-1149 VGVLLALVGF
+1149 VALLSVVGLGGLATYF
-1159 GSVASYTKLRK
+1159 GLRK
-1170 RDE
+1170 RDK

>member
-1 MKSKK
+1 
-6 ISILMLGLLV
+6 MLGLLV

-26 AKADSESAIV
+26 AKADDEPAIV

-133 ANLDNTTND
+133 SNLDNSTND

-162 NNYRL
+162 GNYRL

-186 QQNYSSNISD
+186 QQGYSSNQSD
-196 RNDKALWENDVA
+196 RNDKVLWENDVA

-221 KQGLKNDEVLR
+221 KQGLKNDEVIR

-242 NRSPVNT
+242 NSSPLNT

-255 GYPGNYKPGTKEA
+255 GYPGNYKPGTEDA

-273 AIIGGFQYR
+273 AIIGGIQYR
-282 AASVIANKPRY
+282 AASTISNKPRY
-293 ISTGADLDSGSLF
+293 ISKGADLDSGSLF

-311 AVGGMSGSSVLDEKG
+311 AVGGMSGSSVLNEKG

-336 PGSTPDGLAGGVLF
+336 RGSTPDGSAGGVLF

-456 DAVFKEAWLLKTVNG
+456 DAAFKDAWLLKTVNG

-488 EIVEVYQSRWVPL
+488 EIVEVYQSRWSPL

-517 KDRESKLPAKG
+517 KDRESKLPTKG

-535 ELAGKLNTAQNNYN
+535 ELAGKLNTVQNNYN

-586 DKAFEPLLT
+586 DKAFEPLLA
-595 EYAKVKRD
+595 EYAKAKRD

-656 ASNKSNDLFKTL
+656 TSNKSNDLFKTL
-668 DLKNGT
+668 DLKNGS
-674 DAIAKAQADL
+674 DAITKAQADL
-684 ETAVAKVTSESG
+684 EAAVAKVASESG

-709 LDMSLDRALTRSFI
+709 LDMSLDKVFKGSFTA
-723 VEPRSELLKDFGVAK
+723 ESLKGFDVVK

-750 LLSTGLTKNDQAK
+750 LLSTGLTKDDQAK
-763 VDDMLNRL
+763 VDDMLKRI
-771 AKAKDDYLKAIDKV
+771 AQAKDDYLKAIDKFV
-785 APGERNRI
+785 PSEHNRV
-793 EDPKNLLGS
+793 EDPKHPAGS
-802 IEPRKVV
+802 TEPRKVV
-809 PAVTVKEKPVTPAKP
+809 PAVVVKEKPVTPAKP

-843 VKPSEPSKP
+843 VKPTEPSKP
-852 VETKPSAP
+852 IETKPSAP
-860 VTTEEPTKPVA
+860 VTTEEPTKPVV
-871 PTKPVESKPSEPT
+871 PTIPSKPVESKPSEPT
-884 KPVET
+884 KPVEM
-889 KPSEPVKPVE
+889 KPSEPVD

-923 PVDSKKTETEVVTE
+923 PVETKPSDPITTEEPTKPVTPSNPVETKPSDPKDSEKPKETKPSDPKDSTKPKETKSSDPKNPTKPRETKSSDPKDTTKPTET
-937 KIPFKTKTVEDSELE
+937 KP
-952 AGQEHVDVDGQDGE
+952 
-966 KEITKTYTLEGGK
+966 KE
-979 RVGQPIT
+979 
-986 VEKTL
+986 
-991 KEPVEKVVRVGTKG
+991 
-1005 ADKEVVTEE
+1005 
-1014 IPFETK
+1014 
-1020 KIDDP
+1020 
-1025 KLKKGEEKVEVEGAV
+1025 
-1040 GQKEI
+1040 
-1045 TKVYV
+1045 
-1050 TEKGER
+1050 
-1056 KGQPSIVEKIIKEP
+1056 
-1070 VTRVVHVGT
+1070 
-1079 GAEVVDKTTTDDPT
+1079 
-1093 KKTDPKSTEK
+1093 
-1103 KDQVGSE
+1103 
-1110 QKSGQKESDKKND
+1110 
-1123 PKTNVENP
+1123 
-1131 SKKVLP
+1131 LP
-1137 KTSERDR
+1137 KTSEQAKQRN
-1144 RHGTI
+1144 TAI
-1149 VGVLLALVGF
+1149 IALLSVVGLGGLVTYF
-1159 GSVASYTKLRK
+1159 GLRK
-1170 RDE
+1170 RDK